1 MADMN
6 LFSGFQNAL
15 SGAGSGLISASKDV
29 ESYIQNIY
37 QNAAND
43 ISERKKLFK
52 NLVEK
57 IGIAEDKGI
66 KSILDRYEEFEKE
79 AIALS
84 SQMENRNQKKY
95 SETWQQISLI
105 QGTVQ
110 KALNKAFKDAG
121 ETTKNF
127 ITQIYQA
134 TNAQIATILNNAQ
147 NAGLPSGNIAKIN
160 KIAEKKAKEA
170 ERNQQ
175 RAFREMARALRNTT
189 GAQYEKIRDAVIN
202 GLTTGAE
209 DYVKNA
215 YKVVSDIQSKYGINS
230 KDLIQK
236 FNSAFSRITKTPSGV
251 DVVGINTKNLAG
263 SLRSRN
269 ISNVSQNLAQQRIKK
284 IYSGYSENIVKQME
298 EAFGAQQEE
307 MFDLYK
313 ELYSLIDIAQQ
324 SGREVAINYNQ
335 TLKEMQVGFYK
346 KGTNLSTGR
355 NGAIDMRKIP
365 SFKFSP
371 GRLNQGLISYNGMT
385 APNDLML
392 TFDKDQKAVV
402 TTTANLI
409 FNGVKD
415 TLQKVGDKSDEDL
428 MYFLKKS
435 VAESQ
440 RGASAEATKF
450 FEKELMDGVSQ
461 GRIMNMGGRINVV
474 PAFSKILSEMKKA
487 NIDIGTTSE
496 YYDQRV
502 FNDLFTM
509 IGALSA
515 AEGKIEKLKNRD
527 EYKYFFQNDGISKM
541 VEGIIRPLASL
552 PLAVGQGSTS
562 QINNGYIQLAANW
575 QRAAS
580 FLPGDTSKHLSQTQ
594 NYETPYGG
602 KRNKLPSPRFVTK
615 AGLELG
621 FDYEAPSEKLYNIQY
636 ITEEEL
642 LKRWNKW
649 LNLKEGKEYLSRGG
663 SKILPG
669 LHGSA
674 SIFRDDLLDDFK
686 SQRLRERRVS
696 ANQWYETQR
705 KLGLS
710 GKLDGLSEDERAKL
724 IISDIMGVDIK
735 NMRDVKFGQMGSE
748 GTPDSTKDVA
758 FSFNEIVDW
767 MGNPKGLGA
776 YTGTR
781 SAMMPVPANFIKKK
795 FGRNIHMIRLAEE
808 MGSNDFGGILVAAIE
823 NELVNNKVSAEK
835 AIEAFDKN
843 PELNGL
849 FEVGK
854 DGRLVLSGKM
864 EKTRAINLKS
874 MQKTLQDEF
883 GIRFKSG
890 LTISEPV
897 NPSHDYFY
905 QKETKYGQ
913 RELEA
918 MRRAVSSAA
927 QVSGTPEDFEE
938 FWKHEENT
946 VKSKG
951 AEKAKAL
958 REVYGQAFRASFGSD
973 ELKDDIVDITSE
985 YLSKDAKF
993 AFNEDANLG
1002 KVDAESFA
1010 NSALANIYEQ
1020 IGKSQKGFGKIK
1032 LPEGFKVTHSDGFGK
1047 EWTMREI
1054 IVPMREH
1061 ESQTSF
1067 FADTEGN
1074 LDQVGVTLS
1083 QFDIALNRVIGS
1095 IQNYN
1100 AVISDSAHTQED
1112 EAKAASRLNASL
1124 EDFYREDFKYFTS
1137 KDSQIVQDIYYNR
1150 VKGSHSFMAAGLN
1163 KAQRD
1168 SLLKSQD
1175 QNDRVLGK
1183 ILDES
1188 YLIGPEAM
1196 RKIIGNNKYD
1206 VRAQYEHMFG
1216 AGTGKKMKV
1225 DDMLDAIIEAMTVEN
1240 ISNGKF
1246 KNIGL
1251 LSKNLRFP
1259 SIQGQDV
1266 RYMRGFVTNSL
1277 RGNMETAYIGSSG
1290 AAANRTDNDRDH
1302 VNIVSIVR
1310 GMKGVKD
1317 QYKFFKSAEEVV
1329 KLHEAVSRNIRD
1341 VEAAGE
1347 KINPKDIEFFG
1358 DDLKVTS
1365 EGLNKIAAFT
1375 ALRNRGQI
1383 GLLSS
1388 QATEIRNFLSDVK
1401 FDENAGGRAAGL
1413 GQIVRYAFEKAEQDA
1428 ISYKHV
1434 IKRLS
1439 EMGEKESG
1447 KTAEQAKE
1455 EDRKAY
1461 AKELEDKIRELQKAG
1476 KNEGVTSIDGLLNF
1490 RAKLIKSYGGQ
1501 LPFPGETISKIE
1513 ELAATPGMEQRLK
1526 EGRDT
1531 RVFDADDEKII
1542 AASIAAMTDLENVVS
1557 KAWEK
1562 EGGYTKTSDYLK
1574 ELHRLG
1580 IFKDEV
1586 NGVPFIQAMTQ
1597 ATMSGGKNFEDYV
1610 RELAKKYNVNADA
1623 LLMSRDNKGAL
1634 IAKEKLATMPF
1645 EMLVEMV
1652 DDAEKTLSKNGKNI
1666 LQRALVSKYRTAGD
1680 TSQSDYSLGKFL
1692 SEKISGA
1699 NQIKDTDPETI
1710 NKLASIKA
1718 KVSLGQKGRSSV
1730 EQTLVSMASM
1740 GASDEELIT
1749 TIENIKDDKKKA
1761 KELSERLHRS
1771 AQQQVKEAK
1780 EKNDF
1785 SKVGFSNMQSDAPW
1799 QLFKASLRDP
1809 GHIYSEILPDL
1820 TSVDI
1825 GGPDKVK
1832 SASQLGSFF
1841 SGREYNATMRSAD
1854 EAFNQIL
1861 AKYTGTDF
1869 SITNLGLENYTPQD
1883 IKEFNDLRRK
1893 KIASDFGTIQHK
1905 EIEILGKLLENPPAG
1920 LEMERFLQYNSG
1932 DTFESKIRSII
1943 GSDDSLSTSLQE
1955 LADQRALA
1963 ESNLSKFG
1971 YTKEDIEKFNNA
1983 ALFST
1988 LAQTMLVKK
1997 RNYKN
2002 VAREFSLGMKR
2013 DNLTGGQ
2020 DYTAGT
2026 IDQIYYDQNNH
2037 RFVIGDSKNK
2047 SGADALSQVLQISYG
2062 ATALKELIKK
2072 YREADDSKKLDAF
2085 KKQYGINDD
2094 FSEAIQ
2100 EVIKFGNEGNIGGI
2114 ITKFSTKGGYV
2125 ESLETNP
2132 LTDKETLDLLRRR
2145 EAGDSSISDQEKR
2158 KIEDLQKFVV
2168 GIDSRIFANDPSE
2181 LNIFK
2186 YDEIIDNTYQNFIKA
2201 LEKRANL
2208 QKRLYDL
2215 EQKGE
2220 SGSAEYLSAQKEIEN
2235 LEKNALAKDDDR
2247 YTSIAPTQLAQKAA
2261 ADAEKVAKESVEAY
2275 KADSAYNEVVKGISE
2290 ERKLQGEIFKLN
2302 KQKSDLEKEDAK
2314 ANEAT
2319 IKEIKEVLKSYQ
2331 QSIDSIKA
2339 YREQLKA
2346 LYGDKW
2352 SEGAGDGSPTKLEDI
2367 KTRER
2372 LTELLGARDKKR
2384 LADAETNSATKEYIA
2399 LLNQQL
2405 QLELKIKGFQRDAA
2419 TSRGRQKELDL
2430 LAAEAYNE
2438 QLEETNK
2445 NLEKIDQSKVKNIDS
2460 INAEHELKRNSALAS
2475 LYAKK
2480 PYSNIFEYIKAD
2492 IGRAT
2497 QRIVDFGLAARVLN
2511 TARKEIQQVYQ
2522 NILKLD
2528 EAMTNLRIVT
2538 GSNTEQAKSM
2548 MNTYND
2554 LAMQLGTT
2562 TQAVAQS
2569 AAEWLRQGYSVSE
2582 ANELIK
2588 SSTYLSRL
2596 GFMDMGQSVTALTS
2610 VMKGFRIEATN
2621 SMDIVDKLTQL
2632 DAKYATTAGDIATAL
2647 SRTSAVAR
2655 EAGLSLDQ
2663 TAAALTT
2670 MIDVS
2675 QQDASSVGNAFRT
2688 ILARYGNVKAT
2699 AFTSLVGDSEDI
2711 DDANSSINDT
2721 EKVLGAIGIKIRSSA
2736 GDMRDFYEVMD
2747 ELAEVYPTLDE
2758 VSRNAVATALGGTR
2772 QRNLLSIMIQ
2782 NWSQVKESQEEAEKA
2797 EGTAARKMQAYNES
2811 VAYSINQLSAAWEGF
2826 TQKLE
2831 ASGAVKFFFN
2841 SLTAIIENLDHILQH
2856 LIPVIATFNADK
2868 IVSLVKFLSPLATTP
2883 LKAIRHPIDTVRKA
2897 KGTFYENMT
2906 QKMTAENTNA
2916 IEELTNA
2923 TKDNTAAL
2931 RGEKSKS
2938 GAGGVGKADEGAASK
2953 GPETGVVTTK
2963 QKPYQKYSSDVRSR
2977 IDSLNYHISEAEKQ
2991 GNVSAVEKLK
3001 KIKSEEL
3008 RKIEGNKSEIISAYR
3023 KDTRDATELAQK
3035 QIDEIDK
3042 RTQDS
3047 KANALMRKE
3056 IAENAR
3062 KNGQVQSKLKEKNRR
3077 ATASQI
3083 RAAEVE
3089 DSGEQQ
3095 KKQILKERNDRLKE
3109 IKKRTK
3115 KDLREENKRLKQQE
3129 KEYNRT
3135 NSIRRVK
3142 TKTDVKELTP
3152 EELATLEAQKQA
3164 ERKARI
3170 NTGLVSG
3177 LGAGAVRF
3185 ANKGSSFLDEA
3196 MGVSGVEVDTG
3207 EALAMGVAQGA
3218 LTGVATAFMG
3228 PAGAV
3233 LASILG
3239 DVLSSLWKK
3248 FAHADEIDRKE
3259 RVEDAKKQLEA
3270 IKEIENSVTGLI
3282 DLNKKDQSLWESD
3295 DWKQFNEQVETINEA
3310 LEKSELGDKI
3320 INLGNSTQT
3329 LSEYFKEAART
3340 GNREMLARVEA
3351 ERIRFEAEQTYAAG
3365 EQDRYD
3371 LQKEINE
3378 NQKKL
3383 AKLDSDEIS
3392 KQNEL
3397 NAAIKA
3403 ARAEIE
3409 SYSEALNKGY
3419 MQASFYSSG
3428 VGTMESYDIG
3438 NATLDRVI
3446 MQVAREWA
3454 KNSPD
3459 IFAGNQLTSDA
3470 RSDIISYLREQ
3481 PGYASLFKN
3490 DTKNVGDMLTARDA
3504 VGNLREEI
3512 SMSQKQLKEFANSK
3526 DLLKIGKRFELI
3538 GDEIKDINE
3547 LSEAEKSAVYKLI
3560 DKINLVDED
3569 GITTIAHA
3577 MNMTVQEFEEANAD
3591 GAFNWLTTDVA
3602 IGGIDKLNEKMQTFN
3617 DLLSAASEGSL
3628 LTSEN
3633 LNKIANQFPT
3643 LLRGVENGK
3652 YTTDLSSD
3660 NILDNII
3667 RMMTNEDSLRKI
3679 YSGLFSGSVAKDS
3692 EIWNNFMTLGKGS
3705 EIASDI
3711 DLSEDIKNRVK
3722 TAGSYSDIVDI
3733 FSQPAMKKYNDAF
3746 KEYVTSMYPITDLL
3760 DTQAKILEEYGKYT
3774 LETEISNLES
3784 VRDSLDDVNKQR
3796 EKELELIKA
3805 KEALENA
3812 SKEKKR
3818 IYRAGVGFVYTTD
3831 QEAVK
3836 SAQEK
3841 VDELERQRD
3850 KDNIQYQIDSLQ
3862 QQKEILENIENNKQ
3876 LESLVDTA
3884 ERILGSDGSNNGI
3897 AGIITAVN
3905 SITSDEFINK
3915 IKEQV
3920 KTGITESTQKTNDE
3934 SKESAYKS
3942 YKEAQSS
3949 LEDFHKEEYVTP
3961 EGEKTGYTKGDILN
3975 NPRSPYYSSVY
3986 DEYKSKI
3993 DSVNKYAENYNK
4005 YVQDNSEKISKEKVD
4020 ESKQK
4025 FGFFAPASGLK
4036 GVMGAKSGNVFVFG
4050 ISPSVNPNW
4059 ASNDQYTAGNSS
4071 NIYISKQTDDGGF
4084 GGFEQS
4090 PWKGTA
4096 EEAINKVKGPALIV
4110 NNKGGK
4116 DYLIYKDVNGEIHN
4130 TVVRLNNGDE
4140 SLDGELSYDA
4150 FFDGKVFSGSNGL
4163 KALRQMADNYSPFAS
4178 GTLSAPGGRSL
4189 INENGLESIITPS
4202 GTITSLPAKSGIV
4215 PADLTRNLWAL
4226 GEVAPNLI
4234 ARLGGNNL
4242 QTNNSNSSTD
4252 NSINIQNLDAT
4263 FNTQSDFDGR
4273 RFLTDLR
4280 NQVILT
4286 ANNH

>member
-6 LFSGFQNAL
+6 LFGGFQTAL

-37 QNAAND
+37 QDTADD
-43 ISERKKLFK
+43 ISDRKKLFK

-66 KSILDRYEEFEKE
+66 KNILDRYEEFEKE

-84 SQMENRNQKKY
+84 SKEENRNQKKY
-95 SETWQQISLI
+95 SETLQQISLI

-110 KALNKAFKDAG
+110 KALNQAFKSAN
-121 ETTKNF
+121 ETTRSL
-127 ITQIYQA
+127 IDQIHRSSSFQVEDLLKQA
-134 TNAQIATILNNAQ
+134 KTFGVSDANLK
-147 NAGLPSGNIAKIN
+147 KIEE
-160 KIAEKKAKEA
+160 AARKEA

-202 GLTTGAE
+202 GLTMGAE

-251 DVVGINTKNLAG
+251 DVVGINTKNLVG

-269 ISNVSQNLAQQRIKK
+269 ISNVSQTLAQQRIKK

-313 ELYSLIDIAQQ
+313 QLYSLIDIAQQ

-335 TLKEMQVGFYK
+335 TLKEMQIGFYK

-355 NGAIDMRKIP
+355 NGVIDMRKIP

-392 TFDKDQKAVV
+392 TFDKNQKAVV

-487 NIDIGTTSE
+487 NINIGTTPE

-615 AGLELG
+615 AGVDLG
-621 FDYEAPSEKLYNIQY
+621 FDYDAPSEKLYNIQY

-642 LKRWNKW
+642 LAKWDKW
-649 LNLKEGKEYLSRGG
+649 LDSKEGKKYLSRGG

-696 ANQWYETQR
+696 ANQWYEIQR

-781 SAMMPVPANFIKKK
+781 SAMMPVPKNFIGKM

-823 NELVNNKVSAEK
+823 HELVNNKVSAKE
-835 AIEAFDKN
+835 AVEAFNEN

-849 FEVGK
+849 FEVGN

-874 MQKTLQDEF
+874 MQKTLQDKF

-973 ELKDDIVDITSE
+973 ELKDDIVDITGE

-1061 ESQTSF
+1061 GSQMSF
-1067 FADTEGN
+1067 FTDTEGN
-1074 LDQVGVTLS
+1074 LDQIGVTLS

-1100 AVISDSAHTQED
+1100 AVIGDSAHTQED
-1112 EAKAASRLNASL
+1112 EEKAASRLNASL

-1175 QNDRVLGK
+1175 QNDRELGK

-1216 AGTGKKMKV
+1216 TGTGKKMKV

-1240 ISNGKF
+1240 TSNGKF

-1302 VNIVSIVR
+1302 VNIVSVAR

-1317 QYKFFKSAEEVV
+1317 QDKFFDSAENVV

-1347 KINPKDIEFFG
+1347 KIKPEDIEFFG
-1358 DDLKVTS
+1358 DNLNVTS

-1476 KNEGVTSIDGLLNF
+1476 KNEGVTSIDDLLNF
-1490 RAKLIKSYGGQ
+1490 RAKLIESHGGQ
-1501 LPFPGETISKIE
+1501 LPFPSEIISKME

-1531 RVFDADDEKII
+1531 RVFDTNDEKII
-1542 AASIAAMTDLENVVS
+1542 GASIAAMTDLENVVS
-1557 KAWEK
+1557 KAWKK

-1597 ATMSGGKNFEDYV
+1597 AIMSGGQNFEDYV
-1610 RELAKKYNVNADA
+1610 RELAKEYNVNADA
-1623 LLMSRDNKGAL
+1623 LLMSRDNNGVLKTT
-1634 IAKEKLATMPF
+1634 EKLATMPF
-1645 EMLVEMV
+1645 EMLVKMV
-1652 DDAEKTLSKNGKNI
+1652 DDAEETLSKNGKNI

-1699 NQIKDTDPETI
+1699 NQIKDTDPETL
-1710 NKLASIKA
+1710 NKLAHIKA
-1718 KVSLGQKGRSSV
+1718 KVPLKQKGRGIV
-1730 EQTLVSMASM
+1730 EQALVSMASM

-1761 KELSERLHRS
+1761 KELSERLRRA

-1809 GHIYSEILPDL
+1809 GHIYSEILSDL

-1832 SASQLGSFF
+1832 SASQLGGFF

-1854 EAFNQIL
+1854 DAFNQIF

-1869 SITNLGLENYTPQD
+1869 SIKDLDLDNYTPQD

-1920 LEMERFLQYNSG
+1920 LKMERFLQYNSG

-1943 GSDDSLSTSLQE
+1943 GSDSSFSESLQE
-1955 LADQRALA
+1955 LEDQKALA

-1971 YTKEDIEKFNNA
+1971 YTKEDIERFNNA

-1997 RNYKN
+1997 KNYKN

-2026 IDQIYYDQNNH
+2026 IDQIYYDEKNH

-2062 ATALKELIKK
+2062 ATTLKELIKK
-2072 YREADDSKKLDAF
+2072 YREADSSKKLDAF
-2085 KKQYGINDD
+2085 KKQYGINDS
-2094 FSEAIQ
+2094 FAEAIQ
-2100 EVIKFGNEGNIGGI
+2100 DVINFGNEGNIGGI

-2145 EAGDSSISDQEKR
+2145 EAGDSSMTDQERR

-2186 YDEIIDNTYQNFIKA
+2186 YDEIIDNAYQNFIKA

-2235 LEKNALAKDDDR
+2235 LEKNVLAKDDDR
-2247 YTSIAPTQLAQKAA
+2247 YTSIAPTQLAQTAA
-2261 ADAEKVAKESVEAY
+2261 ADAERVAKESVESY
-2275 KADSAYNEVVKGISE
+2275 KANSAYNEVIKGISE
-2290 ERKLQGEIFKLN
+2290 ERKLQSEVFKLN
-2302 KQKSDLEKEDAK
+2302 KQKNALEKEDAK

-2319 IKEIKEVLKSYQ
+2319 IKEIEEVLKSYQ

-2352 SEGAGDGSPTKLEDI
+2352 GEGAEDGKQTKLKDI
-2367 KTRER
+2367 ETREK
-2372 LTELLGARDKKR
+2372 LTGLLGARDEKR

-2438 QLEETNK
+2438 QLKETNK
-2445 NLEKIDQSKVKNIDS
+2445 NLEKIDKSKVKNIDS
-2460 INAEHELKRNSALAS
+2460 INAENELKRNSAFAS

-2480 PYSNIFEYIKAD
+2480 PYSNIFEYIKSD
-2492 IGRAT
+2492 ISRAT
-2497 QRIVDFGLAARVLN
+2497 QRIVDFGLAAKVLN

-2528 EAMTNLRIVT
+2528 EAMTNLRIIT

-2569 AAEWLRQGYSVSE
+2569 AAEWLRQGYSVSK

-2596 GFMDMGQSVTALTS
+2596 GFMDMNQSVTALTS
-2610 VMKGFRIEATN
+2610 VMKGFRIEATD

-2655 EAGLSLDQ
+2655 EAGLNLDQ

-2699 AFTSLVGDSEDI
+2699 AFTSLVGDS
-2711 DDANSSINDT
+2711 DDVDDTNKSINDT

-2758 VSRNAVATALGGTR
+2758 VTRNAISTALGGTR

-2797 EGTAARKMQAYNES
+2797 QGTAARKMQAYNES
-2811 VAYSINQLSAAWEGF
+2811 VAHSINQLSAAWEGF

-2831 ASGAVKFFFN
+2831 ASGAVKTFFTG
-2841 SLTAIIENLDHILQH
+2841 LTAIIENLDHILQY
-2856 LIPVIATFNADK
+2856 LIPIIATFNADK
-2868 IVSLVKFLSPLATTP
+2868 IVSLAKFLSPLVTTP
-2883 LKAIRHPIDTVRKA
+2883 LKTIKHPIDTVRKS
-2897 KGTFYENMT
+2897 KGAFYENMT

-2931 RGEKSKS
+2931 RGGKSKS
-2938 GAGGVGKADEGAASK
+2938 GAGGVGKADEGATPK
-2953 GPETGVVTTK
+2953 GPQTDVVTTK
-2963 QKPYQKYSSDVRSR
+2963 QKPYQKYTSDVRSR

-3008 RKIEGNKSEIISAYR
+3008 RKIEGSKPEIISAYR
-3023 KDTRDATELAQK
+3023 KDTRDATELAKK
-3035 QIDEIDK
+3035 QINEIDK

-3056 IAENAR
+3056 IAENAH
-3062 KNGQVQSKLKEKNRR
+3062 KNGQVQSKLKEKDRR
-3077 ATASQI
+3077 AEASQI
-3083 RAAEVE
+3083 HAAEME
-3089 DSGEQQ
+3089 ASGEQQ
-3095 KKQILKERNDRLKE
+3095 KEQILKERNDRLKE

-3129 KEYNRT
+3129 KEYNRA
-3135 NSIRRVK
+3135 NSTGRAK
-3142 TKTDVKELTP
+3142 TRTDAKELTP
-3152 EELATLEAQKQA
+3152 EERANLEAQKKL
-3164 ERKARI
+3164 ERSARLK
-3170 NTGLVSG
+3170 TGVVSG
-3177 LGAGAVRF
+3177 IGAGAVRF

-3233 LASILG
+3233 LASIFG
-3239 DVLSSLWKK
+3239 DILSSLWKK
-3248 FAHADEIDRKE
+3248 IAHADEIDRKQ

-3270 IKEIENSVTGLI
+3270 IKGIESSVTGLI
-3282 DLNKKDQSLWESD
+3282 DLNKKNQALWDSD
-3295 DWKQFNEQVETINEA
+3295 EWKQFNEQVETINEA
-3310 LEKSELGDKI
+3310 LEKSELGDRI

-3329 LSEYFKEAART
+3329 LSEYFEEAART
-3340 GNREMLARVEA
+3340 GNKDMLSRVEA
-3351 ERIRFEAEQTYAAG
+3351 ERIRFEAEKTYAAG
-3365 EQDRYD
+3365 EQDRYT

-3383 AKLDSDEIS
+3383 AKLDNDEIS
-3392 KQNEL
+3392 KRKEL
-3397 NAAIKA
+3397 NVAIKA
-3403 ARAEIE
+3403 ARSEIKD
-3409 SYSEALNKGY
+3409 YSEALKRGY

-3446 MQVAREWA
+3446 MQIAREWA
-3454 KNSPD
+3454 KDSPD

-3470 RSDIISYLREQ
+3470 RSEIISYLREQ
-3481 PGYASLFKN
+3481 PGYSSLFKN

-3504 VGNLREEI
+3504 VDDLRK
-3512 SMSQKQLKEFANSK
+3512 SLNMSQKQLKEFANSK
-3526 DLLKIGKRFELI
+3526 DLLKIGKSFGL
-3538 GDEIKDINE
+3538 IKDDIIDINQ
-3547 LSEAEKSAVYKLI
+3547 LSEADKSAVYKLI

-3577 MNMTVQEFEEANAD
+3577 MNMTVEEFERANAD
-3591 GAFNWLTTDVA
+3591 GAFNWLTADVA

-3643 LLRGVENGK
+3643 LLRGVDEAGK
-3652 YTTDLSSD
+3652 YTKDLSSD

-3667 RMMTNEDSLRKI
+3667 RMMTDEDSLREI

-3705 EIASDI
+3705 EIANSN
-3711 DLSEDIKNRVK
+3711 LSEEIKERIK
-3722 TAGSYSDIVDI
+3722 KAGSYSDIVDI
-3733 FSQPAMKKYNDAF
+3733 FAMDEMKEYNDAF

-3818 IYRAGVGFVYTTD
+3818 IYRAGVGLVYTTD

-3905 SITSDEFINK
+3905 SITSDEFMNK

-3949 LEDFHKEEYVTP
+3949 LEDFRKEEYVTP
-3961 EGEKTGYTKGDILN
+3961 EGEKTGYAKGDILN

-4005 YVQDNSEKISKEKVD
+4005 YVQDNSEKISKEKAD

-4036 GVMGAKSGNVFVFG
+4036 RVMGAKSGNVFVFG

-4150 FFDGKVFSGSNGL
+4150 FFNGKVFSGSNGL
-4163 KALRQMADNYSPFAS
+4163 KALRKMADNYNPFAS

-4234 ARLGGNNL
+4234 ARLGGNSL

-4273 RFLTDLR
+4273 RFLIDLR

>member
-1 MADMN
+1 MANMN
-6 LFSGFQNAL
+6 LFEEFKSVL
-15 SGAGSGLISASKDV
+15 SGAESGLISASKDV
-29 ESYIQNIY
+29 EEYVQKIY
-37 QNAAND
+37 KDAASD
-43 ISERKKLFK
+43 ISKRKELFID
-52 NLVEK
+52 LVKK
-57 IGIAEDKGI
+57 IGIAEKDGIQNILKEYEKFEKDIESTITKGI
-66 KSILDRYEEFEKE
+66 LSGDSENINYKGQNYTS
-79 AIALS
+79 AISKL
-84 SQMENRNQKKY
+84 
-95 SETWQQISLI
+95 
-105 QGTVQ
+105 QGTMQ
-110 KALNKAFKDAG
+110 RALNKAFKDAG
-121 ETTKNF
+121 ESTKNF
-127 ITQIYQA
+127 INQIYQA
-134 TNAQIATILNNAQ
+134 TNTQIATILNNAQ

-202 GLTTGAE
+202 GLTAGAE

-313 ELYSLIDIAQQ
+313 QLYSLIDIAQQ

-392 TFDKDQKAVV
+392 TFDKDQKAIV

-487 NIDIGTTSE
+487 NIDIGTTPE

-527 EYKYFFQNDGISKM
+527 EYKYFFQNDGILKM

-602 KRNKLPSPRFVTK
+602 KRNRLPSPRFVTK

-642 LKRWNKW
+642 LKKWDKW
-649 LNLKEGKEYLSRGG
+649 LRSKEGKEYLSRGG

-748 GTPDSTKDVA
+748 GTPGSTKDVA

-795 FGRNIHMIRLAEE
+795 FGRNVHMIRLAEE

-823 NELVNNKVSAEK
+823 HELVNNKVSAER

-843 PELNGL
+843 PELKGL
-849 FEVGK
+849 FEVGN

-927 QVSGTPEDFEE
+927 QASGTPEDFEE

-1067 FADTEGN
+1067 FTDTEGN

-1100 AVISDSAHTQED
+1100 SVISDSAHTQED

-1175 QNDRVLGK
+1175 ANDKVLGK

-1216 AGTGKKMKV
+1216 PGTGKKMKV

-1246 KNIGL
+1246 KNVGL

-1277 RGNMETAYIGSSG
+1277 RGNMETAYIGSSS

-1302 VNIVSIVR
+1302 VNIVSIAR

-1317 QYKFFKSAEEVV
+1317 QGKFFKSAEEVV

-1347 KINPKDIEFFG
+1347 KINPEDIEFFG

-1388 QATEIRNFLSDVK
+1388 QATEVRNFLSDVK

-1461 AKELEDKIRELQKAG
+1461 VKELEDKIRELQKAG
-1476 KNEGVTSIDGLLNF
+1476 KNEGVTSIDDLLNF
-1490 RAKLIKSYGGQ
+1490 RSKLIASHGGQ
-1501 LPFPGETISKIE
+1501 LPFPSEIISKME

-1531 RVFDADDEKII
+1531 RVFDAGDEKII

-1597 ATMSGGKNFEDYV
+1597 ATMSGGQNFEDYV
-1610 RELAKKYNVNADA
+1610 RELAKEYNVNADA
-1623 LLMSRDNKGAL
+1623 LLMSRDNNGVLKTT
-1634 IAKEKLATMPF
+1634 EKLAAMPF
-1645 EMLVEMV
+1645 EMLVKMV
-1652 DDAEKTLSKNGKNI
+1652 DDAEETLSKNGKNI

-1692 SEKISGA
+1692 SEKIPGA

-1710 NKLASIKA
+1710 NKIARIKA
-1718 KVSLGQKGRSSV
+1718 KVSLGQKGRGSV
-1730 EQTLVSMASM
+1730 EQVLVSMASM

-1749 TIENIKDDKKKA
+1749 AIENIKEDKKKA
-1761 KELSERLHRS
+1761 KELSERVHRS

-1832 SASQLGSFF
+1832 SASQLGGFF

-1920 LEMERFLQYNSG
+1920 LKMDRFLQYNSG

-1943 GSDDSLSTSLQE
+1943 GSDNSFSESLQE

-2026 IDQIYYDQNNH
+2026 IDQIYYDQDNH

-2072 YREADDSKKLDAF
+2072 YREADASKKLDVF

-2094 FSEAIQ
+2094 FAKAIQ
-2100 EVIKFGNEGNIGGI
+2100 DVIDFGNEGNIGGI

-2145 EAGDSSISDQEKR
+2145 EAGDSSMTDQERR

-2168 GIDSRIFANDPSE
+2168 GIDSRIFANNPSE

-2186 YDEIIDNTYQNFIKA
+2186 YDEIINNTYENFIKA

-2275 KADSAYNEVVKGISE
+2275 KADYAYNEVVKGISE
-2290 ERKLQGEIFKLN
+2290 ERKLQSEIFKLN
-2302 KQKSDLEKEDAK
+2302 KQKSDLKKEDAK

-2319 IKEIKEVLKSYQ
+2319 IKEIEEVLKSYQ
-2331 QSIDSIKA
+2331 QSIGAIKA
-2339 YREQLKA
+2339 YREKLKGE
-2346 LYGDKW
+2346 YGDKW
-2352 SEGAGDGSPTKLEDI
+2352 NKGAGDGSPTKLEDI

-2384 LADAETNSATKEYIA
+2384 LADAEINSATKEYIA

-2445 NLEKIDQSKVKNIDS
+2445 NLEKINKSKVKNIDS

-2492 IGRAT
+2492 ISRAT
-2497 QRIVDFGLAARVLN
+2497 RRIVDFGLAAKVLN

-2538 GSNTEQAKSM
+2538 GSNIEQAKGM

-2596 GFMDMGQSVTALTS
+2596 GFMDMGQSVAALTS
-2610 VMKGFRIEATN
+2610 VMKGFRIEATD

-2655 EAGLSLDQ
+2655 EAGLDLDQ

-2699 AFTSLVGDSEDI
+2699 AFTSLVGDS
-2711 DDANSSINDT
+2711 DDVDDTNKAINDT
-2721 EKVLGAIGIKIRSSA
+2721 EKVLGAIGIKIRSSSS
-2736 GDMRDFYEVMD
+2736 DMRDFDDVMD
-2747 ELAEVYPTLDE
+2747 ELADKWVTLTDVE
-2758 VSRNAVATALGGTR
+2758 K
-2772 QRNLLSIMIQ
+2772 NLKQSSIMEQ
-2782 NWSQVKESQEEAEKA
+2782 
-2797 EGTAARKMQAYNES
+2797 
-2811 VAYSINQLSAAWEGF
+2811 SI
-2826 TQKLE
+2826 
-2831 ASGAVKFFFN
+2831 
-2841 SLTAIIENLDHILQH
+2841 
-2856 LIPVIATFNADK
+2856 IAN
-2868 IVSLVKFLSPLATTP
+2868 PL
-2883 LKAIRHPIDTVRKA
+2883 
-2897 KGTFYENMT
+2897 NCW
-2906 QKMTAENTNA
+2906 N
-2916 IEELTNA
+2916 
-2923 TKDNTAAL
+2923 AL
-2931 RGEKSKS
+2931 R
-2938 GAGGVGKADEGAASK
+2938 
-2953 GPETGVVTTK
+2953 
-2963 QKPYQKYSSDVRSR
+2963 
-2977 IDSLNYHISEAEKQ
+2977 
-2991 GNVSAVEKLK
+2991 AV
-3001 KIKSEEL
+3001 
-3008 RKIEGNKSEIISAYR
+3008 
-3023 KDTRDATELAQK
+3023 
-3035 QIDEIDK
+3035 
-3042 RTQDS
+3042 
-3047 KANALMRKE
+3047 
-3056 IAENAR
+3056 
-3062 KNGQVQSKLKEKNRR
+3062 
-3077 ATASQI
+3077 
-3083 RAAEVE
+3083 
-3089 DSGEQQ
+3089 
-3095 KKQILKERNDRLKE
+3095 
-3109 IKKRTK
+3109 
-3115 KDLREENKRLKQQE
+3115 
-3129 KEYNRT
+3129 
-3135 NSIRRVK
+3135 
-3142 TKTDVKELTP
+3142 
-3152 EELATLEAQKQA
+3152 
-3164 ERKARI
+3164 
-3170 NTGLVSG
+3170 
-3177 LGAGAVRF
+3177 
-3185 ANKGSSFLDEA
+3185 
-3196 MGVSGVEVDTG
+3196 
-3207 EALAMGVAQGA
+3207 
-3218 LTGVATAFMG
+3218 
-3228 PAGAV
+3228 
-3233 LASILG
+3233 
-3239 DVLSSLWKK
+3239 
-3248 FAHADEIDRKE
+3248 
-3259 RVEDAKKQLEA
+3259 
-3270 IKEIENSVTGLI
+3270 
-3282 DLNKKDQSLWESD
+3282 
-3295 DWKQFNEQVETINEA
+3295 
-3310 LEKSELGDKI
+3310 
-3320 INLGNSTQT
+3320 
-3329 LSEYFKEAART
+3329 
-3340 GNREMLARVEA
+3340 
-3351 ERIRFEAEQTYAAG
+3351 
-3365 EQDRYD
+3365 
-3371 LQKEINE
+3371 
-3378 NQKKL
+3378 
-3383 AKLDSDEIS
+3383 
-3392 KQNEL
+3392 
-3397 NAAIKA
+3397 
-3403 ARAEIE
+3403 
-3409 SYSEALNKGY
+3409 
-3419 MQASFYSSG
+3419 
-3428 VGTMESYDIG
+3428 
-3438 NATLDRVI
+3438 
-3446 MQVAREWA
+3446 
-3454 KNSPD
+3454 
-3459 IFAGNQLTSDA
+3459 
-3470 RSDIISYLREQ
+3470 
-3481 PGYASLFKN
+3481 
-3490 DTKNVGDMLTARDA
+3490 
-3504 VGNLREEI
+3504 
-3512 SMSQKQLKEFANSK
+3512 
-3526 DLLKIGKRFELI
+3526 
-3538 GDEIKDINE
+3538 
-3547 LSEAEKSAVYKLI
+3547 
-3560 DKINLVDED
+3560 
-3569 GITTIAHA
+3569 
-3577 MNMTVQEFEEANAD
+3577 
-3591 GAFNWLTTDVA
+3591 
-3602 IGGIDKLNEKMQTFN
+3602 
-3617 DLLSAASEGSL
+3617 
-3628 LTSEN
+3628 
-3633 LNKIANQFPT
+3633 
-3643 LLRGVENGK
+3643 
-3652 YTTDLSSD
+3652 
-3660 NILDNII
+3660 
-3667 RMMTNEDSLRKI
+3667 
-3679 YSGLFSGSVAKDS
+3679 
-3692 EIWNNFMTLGKGS
+3692 
-3705 EIASDI
+3705 
-3711 DLSEDIKNRVK
+3711 
-3722 TAGSYSDIVDI
+3722 
-3733 FSQPAMKKYNDAF
+3733 
-3746 KEYVTSMYPITDLL
+3746 
-3760 DTQAKILEEYGKYT
+3760 
-3774 LETEISNLES
+3774 
-3784 VRDSLDDVNKQR
+3784 
-3796 EKELELIKA
+3796 
-3805 KEALENA
+3805 
-3812 SKEKKR
+3812 
-3818 IYRAGVGFVYTTD
+3818 
-3831 QEAVK
+3831 
-3836 SAQEK
+3836 
-3841 VDELERQRD
+3841 
-3850 KDNIQYQIDSLQ
+3850 
-3862 QQKEILENIENNKQ
+3862 
-3876 LESLVDTA
+3876 
-3884 ERILGSDGSNNGI
+3884 
-3897 AGIITAVN
+3897 
-3905 SITSDEFINK
+3905 
-3915 IKEQV
+3915 
-3920 KTGITESTQKTNDE
+3920 
-3934 SKESAYKS
+3934 
-3942 YKEAQSS
+3942 
-3949 LEDFHKEEYVTP
+3949 
-3961 EGEKTGYTKGDILN
+3961 
-3975 NPRSPYYSSVY
+3975 
-3986 DEYKSKI
+3986 
-3993 DSVNKYAENYNK
+3993 
-4005 YVQDNSEKISKEKVD
+4005 
-4020 ESKQK
+4020 
-4025 FGFFAPASGLK
+4025 
-4036 GVMGAKSGNVFVFG
+4036 
-4050 ISPSVNPNW
+4050 
-4059 ASNDQYTAGNSS
+4059 
-4071 NIYISKQTDDGGF
+4071 
-4084 GGFEQS
+4084 
-4090 PWKGTA
+4090 
-4096 EEAINKVKGPALIV
+4096 
-4110 NNKGGK
+4110 
-4116 DYLIYKDVNGEIHN
+4116 
-4130 TVVRLNNGDE
+4130 
-4140 SLDGELSYDA
+4140 
-4150 FFDGKVFSGSNGL
+4150 
-4163 KALRQMADNYSPFAS
+4163 
-4178 GTLSAPGGRSL
+4178 
-4189 INENGLESIITPS
+4189 
-4202 GTITSLPAKSGIV
+4202 
-4215 PADLTRNLWAL
+4215 
-4226 GEVAPNLI
+4226 
-4234 ARLGGNNL
+4234 
-4242 QTNNSNSSTD
+4242 
-4252 NSINIQNLDAT
+4252 
-4263 FNTQSDFDGR
+4263 
-4273 RFLTDLR
+4273 
-4280 NQVILT
+4280 
-4286 ANNH
+4286 

>member
-1 MADMN
+1 MANMN
-6 LFSGFQNAL
+6 LFEEFKSVL
-15 SGAGSGLISASKDV
+15 SGAESGLISASKDV
-29 ESYIQNIY
+29 EEYVQKIY
-37 QNAAND
+37 KDAALD
-43 ISERKKLFK
+43 ISKRKELFID
-52 NLVEK
+52 LVKK
-57 IGIAEDKGI
+57 IGIAEKDGIQNILKEYEKFEKDIESTITKGI
-66 KSILDRYEEFEKE
+66 LSGDSENINYKGQNYTN
-79 AIALS
+79 AISKL
-84 SQMENRNQKKY
+84 
-95 SETWQQISLI
+95 
-105 QGTVQ
+105 QGTMQ
-110 KALNKAFKDAG
+110 RALNKAFKDAG
-121 ETTKNF
+121 ESTKNF
-127 ITQIYQA
+127 INQIYQA
-134 TNAQIATILNNAQ
+134 TNTQIATILNNAQ

-392 TFDKDQKAVV
+392 TFDKNQKAVV

-487 NIDIGTTSE
+487 NIDIGTTPE

-527 EYKYFFQNDGISKM
+527 KYKYFFQNDGISKM

-663 SKILPG
+663 SRILPG

-823 NELVNNKVSAEK
+823 HELVNNKVSAKE
-835 AIEAFDKN
+835 AVEAFNEN
-843 PELNGL
+843 PELDGL
-849 FEVGK
+849 FEVGN

-874 MQKTLQDEF
+874 MQKTLQDKF

-927 QVSGTPEDFEE
+927 QASSTPEDFEE

-973 ELKDDIVDITSE
+973 ELKDNIVDITSE
-985 YLSKDAKF
+985 YLSKDVKF

-1067 FADTEGN
+1067 FTDTEGN

-1100 AVISDSAHTQED
+1100 SVISDSAHTQED

-1175 QNDRVLGK
+1175 ANDQVLGK

-1246 KNIGL
+1246 KNVGL

-1302 VNIVSIVR
+1302 VNIVSIAR

-1317 QYKFFKSAEEVV
+1317 QDKFFKSAEEVV

-1476 KNEGVTSIDGLLNF
+1476 KNEGVASIDDLLNF
-1490 RAKLIKSYGGQ
+1490 RAKLIKSHGGQ
-1501 LPFPGETISKIE
+1501 LPFPGEIISEME

-1531 RVFDADDEKII
+1531 RVFDANDEKII

-1557 KAWEK
+1557 KAWKK

-1580 IFKDEV
+1580 IFKDDV

-1597 ATMSGGKNFEDYV
+1597 ATMSGGQNFEDYV
-1610 RELAKKYNVNADA
+1610 RELAKEYDVNADA
-1623 LLMSRDNKGAL
+1623 LLMSRDNNGVLKTT
-1634 IAKEKLATMPF
+1634 EKLATMPF
-1645 EMLVEMV
+1645 KMLVKMV
-1652 DDAEKTLSKNGKNI
+1652 DDAEETLSKNGKNI

-1692 SEKISGA
+1692 SEKIPGA

-1710 NKLASIKA
+1710 NKLARIKA
-1718 KVSLGQKGRSSV
+1718 KVSLGQKGRGSV
-1730 EQTLVSMASM
+1730 EQVLVSMASM

-1749 TIENIKDDKKKA
+1749 AIENIKDDKKKA
-1761 KELSERLHRS
+1761 KELSERLHKS

-1799 QLFKASLRDP
+1799 HLFKASLRDP

-1832 SASQLGSFF
+1832 SASQLGGFF

-1920 LEMERFLQYNSG
+1920 LEMDRFLQYNSG

-1943 GSDDSLSTSLQE
+1943 GSDNSFSESLQE

-1971 YTKEDIEKFNNA
+1971 YTKKDIEKFNNA

-2026 IDQIYYDQNNH
+2026 IDQIYYDQDNH

-2072 YREADDSKKLDAF
+2072 YREADDSKKLDEF
-2085 KKQYGINDD
+2085 KKQYGINDS
-2094 FSEAIQ
+2094 FAEAIQ
-2100 EVIKFGNEGNIGGI
+2100 DVINFGNEGNIGGI

-2145 EAGDSSISDQEKR
+2145 EAGDSSMTDQERR

-2181 LNIFK
+2181 LSIFK

-2247 YTSIAPTQLAQKAA
+2247 YTSIAPTQLAQKKA

-2275 KADSAYNEVVKGISE
+2275 QSEYSYNEVIKGISE
-2290 ERKLQGEIFKLN
+2290 ERKLQSEIFKLN
-2302 KQKSDLEKEDAK
+2302 KQKSALKKEDAK
-2314 ANEAT
+2314 ENEAT
-2319 IKEIKEVLKSYQ
+2319 IKEIEEVIKSYQ
-2331 QSIDSIKA
+2331 QSIDAIKA
-2339 YREQLKA
+2339 YREKLKKD
-2346 LYGDKW
+2346 YGDKW
-2352 SEGAGDGSPTKLEDI
+2352 NEDAGDGKPTKFEDI
-2367 KTRER
+2367 KTREK
-2372 LTELLGARDKKR
+2372 LTELLGERDKKR
-2384 LADAETNSATKEYIA
+2384 LADAEINSATREYIA

-2445 NLEKIDQSKVKNIDS
+2445 NLKKIDQSKVKNIDS

-2522 NILKLD
+2522 NILKLN

-2655 EAGLSLDQ
+2655 EAGLDLDQ

-2711 DDANSSINDT
+2711 DDANKSINDT
-2721 EKVLGAIGIKIRSSA
+2721 EKVLGAIGIKIRSSSS
-2736 GDMRDFYEVMD
+2736 DMRDFDDVMD
-2747 ELAEVYPTLDE
+2747 ELADKWVTLTDVE
-2758 VSRNAVATALGGTR
+2758 KNAVSTALAGKFMPVCGLKYT
-2772 QRNLLSIMIQ
+2772 QR
-2782 NWSQVKESQEEAEKA
+2782 
-2797 EGTAARKMQAYNES
+2797 T
-2811 VAYSINQLSAAWEGF
+2811 
-2826 TQKLE
+2826 
-2831 ASGAVKFFFN
+2831 
-2841 SLTAIIENLDHILQH
+2841 H
-2856 LIPVIATFNADK
+2856 LIAGKTLEPF
-2868 IVSLVKFLSPLATTP
+2868 TT
-2883 LKAIRHPIDTVRKA
+2883 I
-2897 KGTFYENMT
+2897 
-2906 QKMTAENTNA
+2906 
-2916 IEELTNA
+2916 
-2923 TKDNTAAL
+2923 
-2931 RGEKSKS
+2931 
-2938 GAGGVGKADEGAASK
+2938 
-2953 GPETGVVTTK
+2953 
-2963 QKPYQKYSSDVRSR
+2963 
-2977 IDSLNYHISEAEKQ
+2977 
-2991 GNVSAVEKLK
+2991 
-3001 KIKSEEL
+3001 
-3008 RKIEGNKSEIISAYR
+3008 
-3023 KDTRDATELAQK
+3023 
-3035 QIDEIDK
+3035 
-3042 RTQDS
+3042 
-3047 KANALMRKE
+3047 
-3056 IAENAR
+3056 
-3062 KNGQVQSKLKEKNRR
+3062 
-3077 ATASQI
+3077 
-3083 RAAEVE
+3083 
-3089 DSGEQQ
+3089 
-3095 KKQILKERNDRLKE
+3095 
-3109 IKKRTK
+3109 IKK
-3115 KDLREENKRLKQQE
+3115 
-3129 KEYNRT
+3129 
-3135 NSIRRVK
+3135 
-3142 TKTDVKELTP
+3142 
-3152 EELATLEAQKQA
+3152 
-3164 ERKARI
+3164 
-3170 NTGLVSG
+3170 
-3177 LGAGAVRF
+3177 
-3185 ANKGSSFLDEA
+3185 LD
-3196 MGVSGVEVDTG
+3196 
-3207 EALAMGVAQGA
+3207 
-3218 LTGVATAFMG
+3218 
-3228 PAGAV
+3228 
-3233 LASILG
+3233 
-3239 DVLSSLWKK
+3239 
-3248 FAHADEIDRKE
+3248 
-3259 RVEDAKKQLEA
+3259 
-3270 IKEIENSVTGLI
+3270 
-3282 DLNKKDQSLWESD
+3282 
-3295 DWKQFNEQVETINEA
+3295 
-3310 LEKSELGDKI
+3310 
-3320 INLGNSTQT
+3320 
-3329 LSEYFKEAART
+3329 Y
-3340 GNREMLARVEA
+3340 
-3351 ERIRFEAEQTYAAG
+3351 
-3365 EQDRYD
+3365 
-3371 LQKEINE
+3371 
-3378 NQKKL
+3378 
-3383 AKLDSDEIS
+3383 
-3392 KQNEL
+3392 
-3397 NAAIKA
+3397 
-3403 ARAEIE
+3403 
-3409 SYSEALNKGY
+3409 
-3419 MQASFYSSG
+3419 
-3428 VGTMESYDIG
+3428 
-3438 NATLDRVI
+3438 
-3446 MQVAREWA
+3446 
-3454 KNSPD
+3454 
-3459 IFAGNQLTSDA
+3459 
-3470 RSDIISYLREQ
+3470 
-3481 PGYASLFKN
+3481 
-3490 DTKNVGDMLTARDA
+3490 
-3504 VGNLREEI
+3504 
-3512 SMSQKQLKEFANSK
+3512 
-3526 DLLKIGKRFELI
+3526 
-3538 GDEIKDINE
+3538 
-3547 LSEAEKSAVYKLI
+3547 
-3560 DKINLVDED
+3560 
-3569 GITTIAHA
+3569 
-3577 MNMTVQEFEEANAD
+3577 
-3591 GAFNWLTTDVA
+3591 
-3602 IGGIDKLNEKMQTFN
+3602 
-3617 DLLSAASEGSL
+3617 
-3628 LTSEN
+3628 
-3633 LNKIANQFPT
+3633 
-3643 LLRGVENGK
+3643 
-3652 YTTDLSSD
+3652 
-3660 NILDNII
+3660 
-3667 RMMTNEDSLRKI
+3667 
-3679 YSGLFSGSVAKDS
+3679 
-3692 EIWNNFMTLGKGS
+3692 
-3705 EIASDI
+3705 
-3711 DLSEDIKNRVK
+3711 
-3722 TAGSYSDIVDI
+3722 
-3733 FSQPAMKKYNDAF
+3733 
-3746 KEYVTSMYPITDLL
+3746 
-3760 DTQAKILEEYGKYT
+3760 
-3774 LETEISNLES
+3774 
-3784 VRDSLDDVNKQR
+3784 
-3796 EKELELIKA
+3796 
-3805 KEALENA
+3805 
-3812 SKEKKR
+3812 
-3818 IYRAGVGFVYTTD
+3818 
-3831 QEAVK
+3831 
-3836 SAQEK
+3836 
-3841 VDELERQRD
+3841 
-3850 KDNIQYQIDSLQ
+3850 
-3862 QQKEILENIENNKQ
+3862 
-3876 LESLVDTA
+3876 
-3884 ERILGSDGSNNGI
+3884 
-3897 AGIITAVN
+3897 
-3905 SITSDEFINK
+3905 
-3915 IKEQV
+3915 
-3920 KTGITESTQKTNDE
+3920 
-3934 SKESAYKS
+3934 
-3942 YKEAQSS
+3942 
-3949 LEDFHKEEYVTP
+3949 
-3961 EGEKTGYTKGDILN
+3961 
-3975 NPRSPYYSSVY
+3975 
-3986 DEYKSKI
+3986 
-3993 DSVNKYAENYNK
+3993 
-4005 YVQDNSEKISKEKVD
+4005 
-4020 ESKQK
+4020 
-4025 FGFFAPASGLK
+4025 
-4036 GVMGAKSGNVFVFG
+4036 
-4050 ISPSVNPNW
+4050 
-4059 ASNDQYTAGNSS
+4059 
-4071 NIYISKQTDDGGF
+4071 
-4084 GGFEQS
+4084 
-4090 PWKGTA
+4090 
-4096 EEAINKVKGPALIV
+4096 
-4110 NNKGGK
+4110 
-4116 DYLIYKDVNGEIHN
+4116 
-4130 TVVRLNNGDE
+4130 
-4140 SLDGELSYDA
+4140 
-4150 FFDGKVFSGSNGL
+4150 NGL
-4163 KALRQMADNYSPFAS
+4163 KTKGLVDLQ
-4178 GTLSAPGGRSL
+4178 RS
-4189 INENGLESIITPS
+4189 S
-4202 GTITSLPAKSGIV
+4202 
-4215 PADLTRNLWAL
+4215 
-4226 GEVAPNLI
+4226 
-4234 ARLGGNNL
+4234 
-4242 QTNNSNSSTD
+4242 
-4252 NSINIQNLDAT
+4252 
-4263 FNTQSDFDGR
+4263 
-4273 RFLTDLR
+4273 
-4280 NQVILT
+4280 
-4286 ANNH
+4286 

>member
-6 LFSGFQNAL
+6 LFSGFQSAL
-15 SGAGSGLISASKDV
+15 SGAGSVLISASKDV

-37 QNAAND
+37 QDAADD

-66 KSILDRYEEFEKE
+66 KNILDRYEEFEKE
-79 AIALS
+79 AIVLS
-84 SQMENRNQKKY
+84 SKEENRNQKKY
-95 SETWQQISLI
+95 SETLQQISLL

-110 KALNKAFKDAG
+110 KALNQAFKSAS
-121 ETTKNF
+121 ETTRSL
-127 ITQIYQA
+127 IDQIHKSSAFQVEDILKQA
-134 TNAQIATILNNAQ
+134 KTFGVSDANLKKIEET
-147 NAGLPSGNIAKIN
+147 AKREI
-160 KIAEKKAKEA
+160 

-202 GLTTGAE
+202 GLATGAE

-251 DVVGINTKNLAG
+251 DIVGINTKNLAG

-298 EAFGAQQEE
+298 KAFGAQQEE

-335 TLKEMQVGFYK
+335 MLKEMQIGFYK

-515 AEGKIEKLKNRD
+515 AEGKIERLKNRD

-580 FLPGDTSKHLSQTQ
+580 FFPGDTSKHLSQTQ

-795 FGRNIHMIRLAEE
+795 FGRNVHMIRLAEE

-835 AIEAFDKN
+835 AIEAFNKN

-938 FWKHEENT
+938 IWKHEENT

-1067 FADTEGN
+1067 FTDTEGN

-1168 SLLKSQD
+1168 SLLQSQD
-1175 QNDRVLGK
+1175 ANDRVLGK

-1302 VNIVSIVR
+1302 VNIVSIAR

-1317 QYKFFKSAEEVV
+1317 QDKFFKSAEEVV

-1347 KINPKDIEFFG
+1347 KINPEDIEFFG

-1383 GLLSS
+1383 CLLSS

-1401 FDENAGGRAAGL
+1401 FDENAGERAAGL

-1476 KNEGVTSIDGLLNF
+1476 KNEGVTSIDDLLNF
-1490 RAKLIKSYGGQ
+1490 RAKLIESHGGQ
-1501 LPFPGETISKIE
+1501 LPFPSEITSKME

-1557 KAWEK
+1557 KAWKK

-1610 RELAKKYNVNADA
+1610 RELAKKYNVNADV

-1699 NQIKDTDPETI
+1699 NQIKDADPETI

-1749 TIENIKDDKKKA
+1749 AIENIKDDKKKA
-1761 KELSERLHRS
+1761 KALSERLHKS

-1785 SKVGFSNMQSDAPW
+1785 SKDGFSNMQSDAPW
-1799 QLFKASLRDP
+1799 QVFKASLRDP

-1832 SASQLGSFF
+1832 SASQLGGFF

-1920 LEMERFLQYNSG
+1920 LNMERFLQYNSG
-1932 DTFESKIRSII
+1932 DTIESKIRSII
-1943 GSDDSLSTSLQE
+1943 GSDNSFSESLQE

-1971 YTKEDIEKFNNA
+1971 YTKKDIEKFNNA

-2026 IDQIYYDQNNH
+2026 IDQIYYDQDNH

-2072 YREADDSKKLDAF
+2072 YREADSSEKLDAF
-2085 KKQYGINDD
+2085 KKQYGINDS
-2094 FSEAIQ
+2094 FAEAIQ
-2100 EVIKFGNEGNIGGI
+2100 DVINFGNEGNIGGI

-2145 EAGDSSISDQEKR
+2145 EAGDSSMSDQEKK

-2186 YDEIIDNTYQNFIKA
+2186 YDEIINNTYENFIKA

-2247 YTSIAPTQLAQKAA
+2247 YTSIAPTQLAQKNA
-2261 ADAEKVAKESVEAY
+2261 ADAEKVAKESVKAY
-2275 KADSAYNEVVKGISE
+2275 KADYAYNEVVKGISE
-2290 ERKLQGEIFKLN
+2290 ERKLQSEIFKLN
-2302 KQKSDLEKEDAK
+2302 KQKSDLKKEDAK

-2319 IKEIKEVLKSYQ
+2319 IKEIEEVLKSYQ
-2331 QSIDSIKA
+2331 QSIDAIKA
-2339 YREQLKA
+2339 YREKLKGD
-2346 LYGDKW
+2346 YGDKW
-2352 SEGAGDGSPTKLEDI
+2352 NKGAGDGSPTKLEDI
-2367 KTRER
+2367 KTREK

-2430 LAAEAYNE
+2430 VAAERYNE
-2438 QLEETNK
+2438 ELEETNE
-2445 NLEKIDQSKVKNIDS
+2445 NLKKIDKSKVKNIDS

-2492 IGRAT
+2492 IGRAIR
-2497 QRIVDFGLAARVLN
+2497 RIVDFGLAAKVLN
-2511 TARKEIQQVYQ
+2511 TARKEIQQVFH
-2522 NILKLD
+2522 NILKLND
-2528 EAMTNLRIVT
+2528 AMSILRIVT

-2582 ANELIK
+2582 ANELIR

-2632 DAKYATTAGDIATAL
+2632 DAKYATTAGDIAAAL

-2655 EAGLSLDQ
+2655 EAGLDPDQ

-2675 QQDASSVGNAFRT
+2675 PQDASSVGNAFRT

-2721 EKVLGAIGIKIRSSA
+2721 EKVLGAIGIKIRSSSS
-2736 GDMRDFYEVMD
+2736 DMRDFDDVMD
-2747 ELAEVYPTLDE
+2747 ELADKWVTLTDVE
-2758 VSRNAVATALGGTR
+2758 K
-2772 QRNLLSIMIQ
+2772 NLKQSSIMEQ
-2782 NWSQVKESQEEAEKA
+2782 
-2797 EGTAARKMQAYNES
+2797 
-2811 VAYSINQLSAAWEGF
+2811 SI
-2826 TQKLE
+2826 
-2831 ASGAVKFFFN
+2831 
-2841 SLTAIIENLDHILQH
+2841 
-2856 LIPVIATFNADK
+2856 IAN
-2868 IVSLVKFLSPLATTP
+2868 PL
-2883 LKAIRHPIDTVRKA
+2883 
-2897 KGTFYENMT
+2897 NCW
-2906 QKMTAENTNA
+2906 N
-2916 IEELTNA
+2916 
-2923 TKDNTAAL
+2923 AL
-2931 RGEKSKS
+2931 R
-2938 GAGGVGKADEGAASK
+2938 
-2953 GPETGVVTTK
+2953 
-2963 QKPYQKYSSDVRSR
+2963 
-2977 IDSLNYHISEAEKQ
+2977 
-2991 GNVSAVEKLK
+2991 AV
-3001 KIKSEEL
+3001 
-3008 RKIEGNKSEIISAYR
+3008 
-3023 KDTRDATELAQK
+3023 
-3035 QIDEIDK
+3035 
-3042 RTQDS
+3042 
-3047 KANALMRKE
+3047 
-3056 IAENAR
+3056 
-3062 KNGQVQSKLKEKNRR
+3062 
-3077 ATASQI
+3077 
-3083 RAAEVE
+3083 
-3089 DSGEQQ
+3089 
-3095 KKQILKERNDRLKE
+3095 
-3109 IKKRTK
+3109 
-3115 KDLREENKRLKQQE
+3115 
-3129 KEYNRT
+3129 
-3135 NSIRRVK
+3135 
-3142 TKTDVKELTP
+3142 
-3152 EELATLEAQKQA
+3152 
-3164 ERKARI
+3164 
-3170 NTGLVSG
+3170 
-3177 LGAGAVRF
+3177 
-3185 ANKGSSFLDEA
+3185 
-3196 MGVSGVEVDTG
+3196 
-3207 EALAMGVAQGA
+3207 
-3218 LTGVATAFMG
+3218 
-3228 PAGAV
+3228 
-3233 LASILG
+3233 
-3239 DVLSSLWKK
+3239 
-3248 FAHADEIDRKE
+3248 
-3259 RVEDAKKQLEA
+3259 
-3270 IKEIENSVTGLI
+3270 
-3282 DLNKKDQSLWESD
+3282 
-3295 DWKQFNEQVETINEA
+3295 
-3310 LEKSELGDKI
+3310 
-3320 INLGNSTQT
+3320 
-3329 LSEYFKEAART
+3329 
-3340 GNREMLARVEA
+3340 
-3351 ERIRFEAEQTYAAG
+3351 
-3365 EQDRYD
+3365 
-3371 LQKEINE
+3371 
-3378 NQKKL
+3378 
-3383 AKLDSDEIS
+3383 
-3392 KQNEL
+3392 
-3397 NAAIKA
+3397 
-3403 ARAEIE
+3403 
-3409 SYSEALNKGY
+3409 
-3419 MQASFYSSG
+3419 
-3428 VGTMESYDIG
+3428 
-3438 NATLDRVI
+3438 
-3446 MQVAREWA
+3446 
-3454 KNSPD
+3454 
-3459 IFAGNQLTSDA
+3459 
-3470 RSDIISYLREQ
+3470 
-3481 PGYASLFKN
+3481 
-3490 DTKNVGDMLTARDA
+3490 
-3504 VGNLREEI
+3504 
-3512 SMSQKQLKEFANSK
+3512 
-3526 DLLKIGKRFELI
+3526 
-3538 GDEIKDINE
+3538 
-3547 LSEAEKSAVYKLI
+3547 
-3560 DKINLVDED
+3560 
-3569 GITTIAHA
+3569 
-3577 MNMTVQEFEEANAD
+3577 
-3591 GAFNWLTTDVA
+3591 
-3602 IGGIDKLNEKMQTFN
+3602 
-3617 DLLSAASEGSL
+3617 
-3628 LTSEN
+3628 
-3633 LNKIANQFPT
+3633 
-3643 LLRGVENGK
+3643 
-3652 YTTDLSSD
+3652 
-3660 NILDNII
+3660 
-3667 RMMTNEDSLRKI
+3667 
-3679 YSGLFSGSVAKDS
+3679 
-3692 EIWNNFMTLGKGS
+3692 
-3705 EIASDI
+3705 
-3711 DLSEDIKNRVK
+3711 
-3722 TAGSYSDIVDI
+3722 
-3733 FSQPAMKKYNDAF
+3733 
-3746 KEYVTSMYPITDLL
+3746 
-3760 DTQAKILEEYGKYT
+3760 
-3774 LETEISNLES
+3774 
-3784 VRDSLDDVNKQR
+3784 
-3796 EKELELIKA
+3796 
-3805 KEALENA
+3805 
-3812 SKEKKR
+3812 
-3818 IYRAGVGFVYTTD
+3818 
-3831 QEAVK
+3831 
-3836 SAQEK
+3836 
-3841 VDELERQRD
+3841 
-3850 KDNIQYQIDSLQ
+3850 
-3862 QQKEILENIENNKQ
+3862 
-3876 LESLVDTA
+3876 
-3884 ERILGSDGSNNGI
+3884 
-3897 AGIITAVN
+3897 
-3905 SITSDEFINK
+3905 
-3915 IKEQV
+3915 
-3920 KTGITESTQKTNDE
+3920 
-3934 SKESAYKS
+3934 
-3942 YKEAQSS
+3942 
-3949 LEDFHKEEYVTP
+3949 
-3961 EGEKTGYTKGDILN
+3961 
-3975 NPRSPYYSSVY
+3975 
-3986 DEYKSKI
+3986 
-3993 DSVNKYAENYNK
+3993 
-4005 YVQDNSEKISKEKVD
+4005 
-4020 ESKQK
+4020 
-4025 FGFFAPASGLK
+4025 
-4036 GVMGAKSGNVFVFG
+4036 
-4050 ISPSVNPNW
+4050 
-4059 ASNDQYTAGNSS
+4059 
-4071 NIYISKQTDDGGF
+4071 
-4084 GGFEQS
+4084 
-4090 PWKGTA
+4090 
-4096 EEAINKVKGPALIV
+4096 
-4110 NNKGGK
+4110 
-4116 DYLIYKDVNGEIHN
+4116 
-4130 TVVRLNNGDE
+4130 
-4140 SLDGELSYDA
+4140 
-4150 FFDGKVFSGSNGL
+4150 
-4163 KALRQMADNYSPFAS
+4163 
-4178 GTLSAPGGRSL
+4178 
-4189 INENGLESIITPS
+4189 
-4202 GTITSLPAKSGIV
+4202 
-4215 PADLTRNLWAL
+4215 
-4226 GEVAPNLI
+4226 
-4234 ARLGGNNL
+4234 
-4242 QTNNSNSSTD
+4242 
-4252 NSINIQNLDAT
+4252 
-4263 FNTQSDFDGR
+4263 
-4273 RFLTDLR
+4273 
-4280 NQVILT
+4280 
-4286 ANNH
+4286 

>member
-6 LFSGFQNAL
+6 LFEEFKSVL
-15 SGAGSGLISASKDV
+15 SGAESGLISASKDV
-29 ESYIQNIY
+29 EEYVQKIY
-37 QNAAND
+37 KDAALD
-43 ISERKKLFK
+43 ISKRKELFID
-52 NLVEK
+52 LVKK
-57 IGIAEDKGI
+57 IGIAEKDGIQNILKEYEKFEKDIESTITKGI
-66 KSILDRYEEFEKE
+66 LSGDSENINYKGQNYTS
-79 AIALS
+79 AISKL
-84 SQMENRNQKKY
+84 
-95 SETWQQISLI
+95 
-105 QGTVQ
+105 QGTMQ
-110 KALNKAFKDAG
+110 RALNKAFKDAG
-121 ETTKNF
+121 ESTKNF
-127 ITQIYQA
+127 INQIYQA
-134 TNAQIATILNNAQ
+134 TNTQIATILNNAQ
-147 NAGLPSGNIAKIN
+147 NAGLPSGDIAKIN

-642 LKRWNKW
+642 LKKWDKW
-649 LNLKEGKEYLSRGG
+649 LGSKEGKEYLSRGG

-835 AIEAFDKN
+835 AIEAFNKN

-854 DGRLVLSGKM
+854 DGRLVLSGEM

-927 QVSGTPEDFEE
+927 QVSDTPEDFEE

-1010 NSALANIYEQ
+1010 NSALANIYDQ

-1067 FADTEGN
+1067 FTDTEGN

-1100 AVISDSAHTQED
+1100 SVISDSAHTQED

-1175 QNDRVLGK
+1175 PNNRVLGK

-1246 KNIGL
+1246 KNVGL

-1302 VNIVSIVR
+1302 VNIVSVAR
-1310 GMKGVKD
+1310 GMKGIKD
-1317 QYKFFKSAEEVV
+1317 QDKFFKSAEEVV

-1388 QATEIRNFLSDVK
+1388 QATEVRNFLSDVK

-1455 EDRKAY
+1455 EDKKAY
-1461 AKELEDKIRELQKAG
+1461 IEQFGGKDRVEALLKRRKELKDEYERKGWGPLNPI
-1476 KNEGVTSIDGLLNF
+1476 GLISSF
-1490 RAKLIKSYGGQ
+1490 DRDAA
-1501 LPFPGETISKIE
+1501 TISEDRVKH
-1513 ELAATPGMEQRLK
+1513 
-1526 EGRDT
+1526 GRDT

-1557 KAWEK
+1557 KAWKK

-1574 ELHRLG
+1574 ELRRLG
-1580 IFKDEV
+1580 IFKPEID
-1586 NGVPFIQAMTQ
+1586 GVPFIQAMTQ
-1597 ATMSGGKNFEDYV
+1597 ATMSGGKNFENYV

-1623 LLMSRDNKGAL
+1623 LLMSRDDKGAL
-1634 IAKEKLATMPF
+1634 KAKEKLATMPF
-1645 EMLVEMV
+1645 EMLLEMV

-1710 NKLASIKA
+1710 NKLARIKA

-1832 SASQLGSFF
+1832 SASQLGGFF

-1905 EIEILGKLLENPPAG
+1905 EIEILGKLLENPPDG
-1920 LEMERFLQYNSG
+1920 LNMERFLQYNSG

-1943 GSDDSLSTSLQE
+1943 GSDSSFGESLQE

-2026 IDQIYYDQNNH
+2026 IDQIYYDQENH

-2072 YREADDSKKLDAF
+2072 YREADSSKNLDAF

-2094 FSEAIQ
+2094 FAEAIQ
-2100 EVIKFGNEGNIGGI
+2100 DVISFGNEGNIGGI

-2145 EAGDSSISDQEKR
+2145 EAGDSSMTDQEKR

-2168 GIDSRIFANDPSE
+2168 GIDSRIFANNPSE

-2247 YTSIAPTQLAQKAA
+2247 YTSIAPTQLAQKKA

-2275 KADSAYNEVVKGISE
+2275 KADYAYNEVVKGISE
-2290 ERKLQGEIFKLN
+2290 ERKLQSEIFKLN
-2302 KQKSDLEKEDAK
+2302 KQKSDLKKEDAK
-2314 ANEAT
+2314 ANNAT
-2319 IKEIKEVLKSYQ
+2319 IKEIEEVLKSYQ
-2331 QSIDSIKA
+2331 QSINSIKS

-2352 SEGAGDGSPTKLEDI
+2352 SEGAGDGKPTKLEDI
-2367 KTRER
+2367 KTREK
-2372 LTELLGARDKKR
+2372 LTELLGKRDKKR

-2405 QLELKIKGFQRDAA
+2405 QLELKVKGFQRDAA

-2445 NLEKIDQSKVKNIDS
+2445 NLEKINKSKVKNIDS

-2480 PYSNIFEYIKAD
+2480 PYSNIFEYVKAD
-2492 IGRAT
+2492 IGRAI

-2655 EAGLSLDQ
+2655 EAGLDLDQ

-2699 AFTSLVGDSEDI
+2699 AFTSLVGDSDDI
-2711 DDANSSINDT
+2711 DDANGSINDT
-2721 EKVLGAIGIKIRSSA
+2721 EKVLGAIGIKIRSSSS
-2736 GDMRDFYEVMD
+2736 DMRDFDDVMD
-2747 ELAEVYPTLDE
+2747 ELADKWVTLTDVE
-2758 VSRNAVATALGGTR
+2758 K
-2772 QRNLLSIMIQ
+2772 NLKQSSIMEQ
-2782 NWSQVKESQEEAEKA
+2782 
-2797 EGTAARKMQAYNES
+2797 
-2811 VAYSINQLSAAWEGF
+2811 SI
-2826 TQKLE
+2826 
-2831 ASGAVKFFFN
+2831 
-2841 SLTAIIENLDHILQH
+2841 
-2856 LIPVIATFNADK
+2856 IAN
-2868 IVSLVKFLSPLATTP
+2868 PL
-2883 LKAIRHPIDTVRKA
+2883 
-2897 KGTFYENMT
+2897 NCW
-2906 QKMTAENTNA
+2906 N
-2916 IEELTNA
+2916 
-2923 TKDNTAAL
+2923 AL
-2931 RGEKSKS
+2931 R
-2938 GAGGVGKADEGAASK
+2938 
-2953 GPETGVVTTK
+2953 
-2963 QKPYQKYSSDVRSR
+2963 
-2977 IDSLNYHISEAEKQ
+2977 
-2991 GNVSAVEKLK
+2991 AV
-3001 KIKSEEL
+3001 
-3008 RKIEGNKSEIISAYR
+3008 
-3023 KDTRDATELAQK
+3023 
-3035 QIDEIDK
+3035 
-3042 RTQDS
+3042 
-3047 KANALMRKE
+3047 
-3056 IAENAR
+3056 
-3062 KNGQVQSKLKEKNRR
+3062 
-3077 ATASQI
+3077 
-3083 RAAEVE
+3083 
-3089 DSGEQQ
+3089 
-3095 KKQILKERNDRLKE
+3095 
-3109 IKKRTK
+3109 
-3115 KDLREENKRLKQQE
+3115 
-3129 KEYNRT
+3129 
-3135 NSIRRVK
+3135 
-3142 TKTDVKELTP
+3142 
-3152 EELATLEAQKQA
+3152 
-3164 ERKARI
+3164 
-3170 NTGLVSG
+3170 
-3177 LGAGAVRF
+3177 
-3185 ANKGSSFLDEA
+3185 
-3196 MGVSGVEVDTG
+3196 
-3207 EALAMGVAQGA
+3207 
-3218 LTGVATAFMG
+3218 
-3228 PAGAV
+3228 
-3233 LASILG
+3233 
-3239 DVLSSLWKK
+3239 
-3248 FAHADEIDRKE
+3248 
-3259 RVEDAKKQLEA
+3259 
-3270 IKEIENSVTGLI
+3270 
-3282 DLNKKDQSLWESD
+3282 
-3295 DWKQFNEQVETINEA
+3295 
-3310 LEKSELGDKI
+3310 
-3320 INLGNSTQT
+3320 
-3329 LSEYFKEAART
+3329 
-3340 GNREMLARVEA
+3340 
-3351 ERIRFEAEQTYAAG
+3351 
-3365 EQDRYD
+3365 
-3371 LQKEINE
+3371 
-3378 NQKKL
+3378 
-3383 AKLDSDEIS
+3383 
-3392 KQNEL
+3392 
-3397 NAAIKA
+3397 
-3403 ARAEIE
+3403 
-3409 SYSEALNKGY
+3409 
-3419 MQASFYSSG
+3419 
-3428 VGTMESYDIG
+3428 
-3438 NATLDRVI
+3438 
-3446 MQVAREWA
+3446 
-3454 KNSPD
+3454 
-3459 IFAGNQLTSDA
+3459 
-3470 RSDIISYLREQ
+3470 
-3481 PGYASLFKN
+3481 
-3490 DTKNVGDMLTARDA
+3490 
-3504 VGNLREEI
+3504 
-3512 SMSQKQLKEFANSK
+3512 
-3526 DLLKIGKRFELI
+3526 
-3538 GDEIKDINE
+3538 
-3547 LSEAEKSAVYKLI
+3547 
-3560 DKINLVDED
+3560 
-3569 GITTIAHA
+3569 
-3577 MNMTVQEFEEANAD
+3577 
-3591 GAFNWLTTDVA
+3591 
-3602 IGGIDKLNEKMQTFN
+3602 
-3617 DLLSAASEGSL
+3617 
-3628 LTSEN
+3628 
-3633 LNKIANQFPT
+3633 
-3643 LLRGVENGK
+3643 
-3652 YTTDLSSD
+3652 
-3660 NILDNII
+3660 
-3667 RMMTNEDSLRKI
+3667 
-3679 YSGLFSGSVAKDS
+3679 
-3692 EIWNNFMTLGKGS
+3692 
-3705 EIASDI
+3705 
-3711 DLSEDIKNRVK
+3711 
-3722 TAGSYSDIVDI
+3722 
-3733 FSQPAMKKYNDAF
+3733 
-3746 KEYVTSMYPITDLL
+3746 
-3760 DTQAKILEEYGKYT
+3760 
-3774 LETEISNLES
+3774 
-3784 VRDSLDDVNKQR
+3784 
-3796 EKELELIKA
+3796 
-3805 KEALENA
+3805 
-3812 SKEKKR
+3812 
-3818 IYRAGVGFVYTTD
+3818 
-3831 QEAVK
+3831 
-3836 SAQEK
+3836 
-3841 VDELERQRD
+3841 
-3850 KDNIQYQIDSLQ
+3850 
-3862 QQKEILENIENNKQ
+3862 
-3876 LESLVDTA
+3876 
-3884 ERILGSDGSNNGI
+3884 
-3897 AGIITAVN
+3897 
-3905 SITSDEFINK
+3905 
-3915 IKEQV
+3915 
-3920 KTGITESTQKTNDE
+3920 
-3934 SKESAYKS
+3934 
-3942 YKEAQSS
+3942 
-3949 LEDFHKEEYVTP
+3949 
-3961 EGEKTGYTKGDILN
+3961 
-3975 NPRSPYYSSVY
+3975 
-3986 DEYKSKI
+3986 
-3993 DSVNKYAENYNK
+3993 
-4005 YVQDNSEKISKEKVD
+4005 
-4020 ESKQK
+4020 
-4025 FGFFAPASGLK
+4025 
-4036 GVMGAKSGNVFVFG
+4036 
-4050 ISPSVNPNW
+4050 
-4059 ASNDQYTAGNSS
+4059 
-4071 NIYISKQTDDGGF
+4071 
-4084 GGFEQS
+4084 
-4090 PWKGTA
+4090 
-4096 EEAINKVKGPALIV
+4096 
-4110 NNKGGK
+4110 
-4116 DYLIYKDVNGEIHN
+4116 
-4130 TVVRLNNGDE
+4130 
-4140 SLDGELSYDA
+4140 
-4150 FFDGKVFSGSNGL
+4150 
-4163 KALRQMADNYSPFAS
+4163 
-4178 GTLSAPGGRSL
+4178 
-4189 INENGLESIITPS
+4189 
-4202 GTITSLPAKSGIV
+4202 
-4215 PADLTRNLWAL
+4215 
-4226 GEVAPNLI
+4226 
-4234 ARLGGNNL
+4234 
-4242 QTNNSNSSTD
+4242 
-4252 NSINIQNLDAT
+4252 
-4263 FNTQSDFDGR
+4263 
-4273 RFLTDLR
+4273 
-4280 NQVILT
+4280 
-4286 ANNH
+4286 

>member
-127 ITQIYQA
+127 INQIYQA
-134 TNAQIATILNNAQ
+134 TNTQIATILNNAQ

-202 GLTTGAE
+202 GLTAGVE

-415 TLQKVGDKSDEDL
+415 TLKKVGDKSDEDL

-594 NYETPYGG
+594 NYETPYDG

-621 FDYEAPSEKLYNIQY
+621 FDYDAPSEKLYNIQY

-642 LKRWNKW
+642 LAKWDKW
-649 LNLKEGKEYLSRGG
+649 LDSKEGKKYLSRGG

-705 KLGLS
+705 RLGLS

-748 GTPDSTKDVA
+748 GTPNSTKDVA

-781 SAMMPVPANFIKKK
+781 SAMMPVPKNFIGKM

-835 AIEAFDKN
+835 AIEAFNKN

-927 QVSGTPEDFEE
+927 QASSTPEDFEE

-1067 FADTEGN
+1067 FTDTEGN

-1100 AVISDSAHTQED
+1100 SVISDSAHTQED

-1150 VKGSHSFMAAGLN
+1150 VKGSHSFMAAGLS

-1175 QNDRVLGK
+1175 ANDQVLGK

-1302 VNIVSIVR
+1302 VNIVSIAR
-1310 GMKGVKD
+1310 GMKGIKD
-1317 QYKFFKSAEEVV
+1317 QDKFFKSAEEVV

-1388 QATEIRNFLSDVK
+1388 QATEVRNFLSDVK

-1490 RAKLIKSYGGQ
+1490 RAKLIKSHGGQ
-1501 LPFPGETISKIE
+1501 LPFPSEITSKME

-1557 KAWEK
+1557 KAWKK

-1580 IFKDEV
+1580 IFKDEI

-1699 NQIKDTDPETI
+1699 NQIKETDPETI
-1710 NKLASIKA
+1710 NKLARIKA

-1905 EIEILGKLLENPPAG
+1905 EIEILGKLLENPPDG
-1920 LEMERFLQYNSG
+1920 LNMERFLQYNSG

-1943 GSDDSLSTSLQE
+1943 GSDSSFSESLQE

-2026 IDQIYYDQNNH
+2026 IDQIYYDQDNH

-2072 YREADDSKKLDAF
+2072 YREADASKKLDAF

-2094 FSEAIQ
+2094 FAKAIQ
-2100 EVIKFGNEGNIGGI
+2100 DVIDFGNEGNIGGI

-2145 EAGDSSISDQEKR
+2145 EAGDSSMTDQERR

-2186 YDEIIDNTYQNFIKA
+2186 YDEIINNTYENFIKA

-2275 KADSAYNEVVKGISE
+2275 KADYAYNEVVKGISE
-2290 ERKLQGEIFKLN
+2290 ERKLQSEIFKLN
-2302 KQKSDLEKEDAK
+2302 KQKSDLKKEDAK

-2319 IKEIKEVLKSYQ
+2319 VKEIEEVLKSYQ
-2331 QSIDSIKA
+2331 QSINAIKA
-2339 YREQLKA
+2339 YREKLKED
-2346 LYGDKW
+2346 YGDKW
-2352 SEGAGDGSPTKLEDI
+2352 NKGTGDGSPTKLEDI
-2367 KTRER
+2367 KTREK
-2372 LTELLGARDKKR
+2372 LTELLGERDKKR

-2430 LAAEAYNE
+2430 LAAEKYNE

-2445 NLEKIDQSKVKNIDS
+2445 NLKKIDKSKVKNIDS

-2480 PYSNIFEYIKAD
+2480 PYSNIFEYVKAD
-2492 IGRAT
+2492 IGRAI
-2497 QRIVDFGLAARVLN
+2497 QRIVDFGLAAKVLN

-2538 GSNTEQAKSM
+2538 GSNAEQAKSM

-2610 VMKGFRIEATN
+2610 VMKGFRIEASD

-2699 AFTSLVGDSEDI
+2699 AFTSLVGDS
-2711 DDANSSINDT
+2711 DDVDDTNKAINDT

-2747 ELAEVYPTLDE
+2747 ELSEVYPTLDE

-2831 ASGAVKFFFN
+2831 ASGAVKFFFQLLTVSVEKFGTILSQVVSTVVSLRSFKLTTDLKRLADFFGFGSSEGKGRLRTKWDKTTAWFSPNRMTQQAEQEKEKYEQQRADTSEKRSRNEIVN
-2841 SLTAIIENLDHILQH
+2841 SNNKVVDALNRNAEALDKNSSAQKGEEAPRSSEEVSDAKSSTDQTAKSTAPESKTPRKWWLGVTGSTVSLGAIKQARQEYEAAKQISDSYSEGAYVFAHKQTTDAKARYDQLRTLRAEELKANWKQSTIRGVGTGLTAG
-2856 LIPVIATFNADK
+2856 VISGVSAEGDVQDK
-2868 IVSLVKFLSPLATTP
+2868 LVVGATT
-2883 LKAIRHPIDTVRKA
+2883 AITT
-2897 KGTFYENMT
+2897 GLLS
-2906 QKMTAENTNA
+2906 A
-2916 IEELTNA
+2916 IP
-2923 TKDNTAAL
+2923 
-2931 RGEKSKS
+2931 
-2938 GAGGVGKADEGAASK
+2938 GVGAILGPILGPILGEFFGKEINKLLKADEYA
-2953 GPETGVVTTK
+2953 
-2963 QKPYQKYSSDVRSR
+2963 
-2977 IDSLNYHISEAEKQ
+2977 
-2991 GNVSAVEKLK
+2991 
-3001 KIKSEEL
+3001 
-3008 RKIEGNKSEIISAYR
+3008 
-3023 KDTRDATELAQK
+3023 
-3035 QIDEIDK
+3035 
-3042 RTQDS
+3042 
-3047 KANALMRKE
+3047 
-3056 IAENAR
+3056 
-3062 KNGQVQSKLKEKNRR
+3062 
-3077 ATASQI
+3077 
-3083 RAAEVE
+3083 
-3089 DSGEQQ
+3089 
-3095 KKQILKERNDRLKE
+3095 
-3109 IKKRTK
+3109 
-3115 KDLREENKRLKQQE
+3115 
-3129 KEYNRT
+3129 
-3135 NSIRRVK
+3135 
-3142 TKTDVKELTP
+3142 
-3152 EELATLEAQKQA
+3152 
-3164 ERKARI
+3164 
-3170 NTGLVSG
+3170 
-3177 LGAGAVRF
+3177 
-3185 ANKGSSFLDEA
+3185 
-3196 MGVSGVEVDTG
+3196 
-3207 EALAMGVAQGA
+3207 
-3218 LTGVATAFMG
+3218 
-3228 PAGAV
+3228 
-3233 LASILG
+3233 
-3239 DVLSSLWKK
+3239 
-3248 FAHADEIDRKE
+3248 RKE

-3270 IKEIENSVTGLI
+3270 IKGIESSVTGLI
-3282 DLNKKDQSLWESD
+3282 DLNKKNQALWDSD
-3295 DWKQFNEQVETINEA
+3295 EWKQFNEQVETINEA

-3320 INLGNSTQT
+3320 IDLGNKTQT
-3329 LSEYFKEAART
+3329 LSEYFEEAAKN
-3340 GNREMLARVEA
+3340 GNKDMLARVEA

-3365 EQDRYD
+3365 EQDRYI
-3371 LQKEINE
+3371 LQKEISE

-3383 AKLDSDEIS
+3383 TKLDDDEAS
-3392 KQNEL
+3392 KKKEL
-3397 NAAIKA
+3397 NAAIKSA
-3403 ARAEIE
+3403 KAEIDD
-3409 SYSEALNKGY
+3409 YSEALKRGY

-3428 VGTMESYDIG
+3428 VGTMDSYDVG

-3446 MQVAREWA
+3446 MQIAREWE
-3454 KNSPD
+3454 KDSPD

-3470 RSDIISYLREQ
+3470 RSNIISYLREQ
-3481 PGYASLFKN
+3481 SSYSSLFKN
-3490 DTKNVGDMLTARDA
+3490 DTKNVGDMLIARDA
-3504 VGNLREEI
+3504 VDDLRK
-3512 SMSQKQLKEFANSK
+3512 SLNMSQKQLKEFANSK
-3526 DLLKIGKRFELI
+3526 DLLKIGKSFGL
-3538 GDEIKDINE
+3538 IKDDIIDINQ
-3547 LSEAEKSAVYKLI
+3547 LSEADKSAFYKLI

-3577 MNMTVQEFEEANAD
+3577 MNMAVEEFERANAD
-3591 GAFNWLTTDVA
+3591 GAFNWLTADVA

-3643 LLRGVENGK
+3643 LLRGVDEAGE
-3652 YTTDLSSD
+3652 YTKDLSSD

-3667 RMMTNEDSLRKI
+3667 RMMTDEDSLREI

-3705 EIASDI
+3705 EIANSN
-3711 DLSEDIKNRVK
+3711 LSEEIKERIK
-3722 TAGSYSDIVDI
+3722 KAGSYSDIVDI
-3733 FSQPAMKKYNDAF
+3733 FAMDEMKEYNDAF

-3949 LEDFHKEEYVTP
+3949 LEDFRKEEYVTP
-3961 EGEKTGYTKGDILN
+3961 EGEKTGYAKGDILN

-3993 DSVNKYAENYNK
+3993 DSVNKYVENYNK
-4005 YVQDNSEKISKEKVD
+4005 YVQDNSEKISKEKAD

-4163 KALRQMADNYSPFAS
+4163 KALRKMADNYNPFAS

>member
-37 QNAAND
+37 QNAADD
-43 ISERKKLFK
+43 ISEREKLFK

-84 SQMENRNQKKY
+84 SKEENRNQKKY
-95 SETWQQISLI
+95 SETLQQISLI

-121 ETTKNF
+121 ESTKNF
-127 ITQIYQA
+127 INQIYQA
-134 TNAQIATILNNAQ
+134 TNTQIATILNNAQ

-209 DYVKNA
+209 GYVKNA

-392 TFDKDQKAVV
+392 TFDKDQKAIV

-515 AEGKIEKLKNRD
+515 AEGKIEKLKNRG

-642 LKRWNKW
+642 LKKWDKW
-649 LNLKEGKEYLSRGG
+649 LGSKEGKKYLSRGG

-781 SAMMPVPANFIKKK
+781 SAMMPVPKNFIGKM

-823 NELVNNKVSAEK
+823 HELVNNKVSAKE
-835 AIEAFDKN
+835 AVEAFNEN
-843 PELNGL
+843 PELSGL
-849 FEVGK
+849 FEVGN

-874 MQKTLQDEF
+874 MQKTLQDKF

-927 QVSGTPEDFEE
+927 QVSDTPEDFEE

-1002 KVDAESFA
+1002 KVDVESFA

-1067 FADTEGN
+1067 FTDTEGN
-1074 LDQVGVTLS
+1074 LGQVGVTLS

-1100 AVISDSAHTQED
+1100 SVISDSAHTQED

-1302 VNIVSIVR
+1302 VNIVSVAR
-1310 GMKGVKD
+1310 GMKGIKD
-1317 QYKFFKSAEEVV
+1317 QDKFFKSAEEVV

-1341 VEAAGE
+1341 VEATGG
-1347 KINPKDIEFFG
+1347 KINPEDIEFFG

-1388 QATEIRNFLSDVK
+1388 QATEVRNFLSDVK

-1476 KNEGVTSIDGLLNF
+1476 KNEGVTSIDDLLNF
-1490 RAKLIKSYGGQ
+1490 REKLIESNGGQ
-1501 LPFPGETISKIE
+1501 LPFPGEMISKIK
-1513 ELAATPGMEQRLK
+1513 ELAATPGMERRLK

-1542 AASIAAMTDLENVVS
+1542 AASISAMTDLENVVS
-1557 KAWEK
+1557 KAWKK

-1580 IFKDEV
+1580 IFKDEI

-1610 RELAKKYNVNADA
+1610 RELAKEYNVNADA
-1623 LLMSRDNKGAL
+1623 LLMSRDDKGAL

-1645 EMLVEMV
+1645 EMLVKMV
-1652 DDAEKTLSKNGKNI
+1652 DDAEETLSKNGKNI

-1710 NKLASIKA
+1710 NKLARIKA

-1749 TIENIKDDKKKA
+1749 AIENIKEDKKKA

-1799 QLFKASLRDP
+1799 QLFKANLRDP

-1832 SASQLGSFF
+1832 SASQLGGFF

-1869 SITNLGLENYTPQD
+1869 SITDLGLENYTPQD

-1905 EIEILGKLLENPPAG
+1905 EIEILGKLLENPPDG
-1920 LEMERFLQYNSG
+1920 LKMDRFLQYNSG

-1943 GSDDSLSTSLQE
+1943 GSDSSFSESLQE

-2026 IDQIYYDQNNH
+2026 IDQIYYDQDNH

-2072 YREADDSKKLDAF
+2072 YREADASKKLDAF

-2094 FSEAIQ
+2094 FAKAIQ
-2100 EVIKFGNEGNIGGI
+2100 DVIDFGNEGNIGGI

-2145 EAGDSSISDQEKR
+2145 EAGDSSMSDQEKK

-2247 YTSIAPTQLAQKAA
+2247 YTSIAPTQLAQKKA

-2275 KADSAYNEVVKGISE
+2275 KSDSAYNEVVKGISE
-2290 ERKLQGEIFKLN
+2290 ERKLQSEIFKLN
-2302 KQKSDLEKEDAK
+2302 KQKSALQKEDAK
-2314 ANEAT
+2314 ANKAT
-2319 IKEIKEVLKSYQ
+2319 IKEIEEVVKYYK
-2331 QSIDSIKA
+2331 QSIDSIRS
-2339 YREQLKA
+2339 YRERLKE

-2352 SEGAGDGSPTKLEDI
+2352 NEDAGDGKPTKLKDI
-2367 KTRER
+2367 KTREKLTR
-2372 LTELLGARDKKR
+2372 LIGARDEKR

-2430 LAAEAYNE
+2430 LAAEKYNE
-2438 QLEETNK
+2438 QLKETNK
-2445 NLEKIDQSKVKNIDS
+2445 NLEKINKSKVKNIDS
-2460 INAEHELKRNSALAS
+2460 INAEHELKRNSTFAS

-2480 PYSNIFEYIKAD
+2480 PYSNIFEYIKTD
-2492 IGRAT
+2492 ISRAT
-2497 QRIVDFGLAARVLN
+2497 QRIAYYGIATRVLMAAR
-2511 TARKEIQQVYQ
+2511 REIQKFYQ
-2522 NILKLD
+2522 NILKLN
-2528 EAMTNLRIVT
+2528 EATTNLRIVT
-2538 GSNTEQAKSM
+2538 GANTEQAKSM
-2548 MNTYND
+2548 MSVYND

-2596 GFMDMGQSVTALTS
+2596 GFMDMSQSVTALTS
-2610 VMKGFRIEATN
+2610 VMKGFRIEATD

-2655 EAGLSLDQ
+2655 GAGLNLDQ

-2711 DDANSSINDT
+2711 DDANGSINDT
-2721 EKVLGAIGIKIRSSA
+2721 EKVLGAIGIKIRSSSS
-2736 GDMRDFYEVMD
+2736 DMRDFDDVMD
-2747 ELAEVYPTLDE
+2747 ELADKWVTLTDVE
-2758 VSRNAVATALGGTR
+2758 KNAVSTALAGVR
-2772 QRNLLSIMIQ
+2772 QRNIFGIYMENYDTYKQAIS
-2782 NWSQVKESQEEAEKA
+2782 EAEKA

-2826 TQKLE
+2826 AQKLE
-2831 ASGAVKFFFN
+2831 ASPAVKGGYKF
-2841 SLTAIIENLDHILQH
+2841 LTFLVEQLDHILQYLTP
-2856 LIPVIATFNADK
+2856 LIAAFNADK
-2868 IVSLVKFLSPLATTP
+2868 IVSLAKFLSPLATAIP
-2883 LKAIRHPIDTVRKA
+2883 KAVGKGFKDRH
-2897 KGTFYENMT
+2897 GNGFYENMT

-2916 IEELTNA
+2916 IKELTNSI
-2923 TKDNTAAL
+2923 KDNTAAL
-2931 RGEKSKS
+2931 RGEKSK
-2938 GAGGVGKADEGAASK
+2938 GNNGGTNEENTNNKISKQQIRSARLKTGAAA
-2953 GPETGVVTTK
+2953 G
-2963 QKPYQKYSSDVRSR
+2963 
-2977 IDSLNYHISEAEKQ
+2977 
-2991 GNVSAVEKLK
+2991 
-3001 KIKSEEL
+3001 
-3008 RKIEGNKSEIISAYR
+3008 
-3023 KDTRDATELAQK
+3023 LA
-3035 QIDEIDK
+3035 
-3042 RTQDS
+3042 
-3047 KANALMRKE
+3047 
-3056 IAENAR
+3056 
-3062 KNGQVQSKLKEKNRR
+3062 
-3077 ATASQI
+3077 
-3083 RAAEVE
+3083 
-3089 DSGEQQ
+3089 
-3095 KKQILKERNDRLKE
+3095 
-3109 IKKRTK
+3109 
-3115 KDLREENKRLKQQE
+3115 
-3129 KEYNRT
+3129 
-3135 NSIRRVK
+3135 
-3142 TKTDVKELTP
+3142 
-3152 EELATLEAQKQA
+3152 
-3164 ERKARI
+3164 
-3170 NTGLVSG
+3170 
-3177 LGAGAVRF
+3177 AGAVRL
-3185 ANKGSSFLDEA
+3185 ANKGASAFDNLDIMGWTPFKGAGDVEVSGGEAAA
-3196 MGVSGVEVDTG
+3196 MGGI
-3207 EALAMGVAQGA
+3207 Q
-3218 LTGVATAFMG
+3218 
-3228 PAGAV
+3228 AV
-3233 LASILG
+3233 LTAGLTAWLG
-3239 DVLSSLWKK
+3239 PFGTVLATIGGDFLSSLWKK
-3248 FAHADEIDRKE
+3248 FAHADEIARKE
-3259 RVEDAKKQLEA
+3259 RVEEAKKQLEA
-3270 IKEIENSVTGLI
+3270 IKGIGNSVTGLI
-3282 DLNKKDQSLWESD
+3282 DLNKKDQSLWDSD
-3295 DWKQFNEQVETINEA
+3295 DWKQFNEQIETINEA
-3310 LEKSELGDKI
+3310 LKKSELGI
-3320 INLGNSTQT
+3320 IKLGNSTQT
-3329 LSEYFKEAART
+3329 LSEYFAEAVRT
-3340 GNREMLARVEA
+3340 GNKDMLARVEA
-3351 ERIRFEAEQTYAAG
+3351 EKIRFEAEKTYTAG
-3365 EQDRYD
+3365 EQDRYTI
-3371 LQKEINE
+3371 QKEINE

-3383 AKLDSDEIS
+3383 ASLDDDEIS
-3392 KQNEL
+3392 KKKEL
-3397 NAAIKA
+3397 NAAIEA
-3403 ARAEIE
+3403 AKAEIE
-3409 SYSEALNKGY
+3409 DYSEALKEGY

-3446 MQVAREWA
+3446 MQIAREWA
-3454 KNSPD
+3454 KDSPD

-3481 PGYASLFKN
+3481 SGYSSLFKN
-3490 DTKNVGDMLTARDA
+3490 DTKNVRDMLNVEEA
-3504 VGNLREEI
+3504 VDNLRENLQ
-3512 SMSQKQLKEFANSK
+3512 MSQKQLKEFANSK
-3526 DLLKIGKRFELI
+3526 DLLTIGKRFGLI
-3538 GDEIKDINE
+3538 TEDITNINE
-3547 LSEAEKSAVYKLI
+3547 LSEADKSAVYKLI

-3569 GITTIAHA
+3569 GISTIAHA
-3577 MNMTVQEFEEANAD
+3577 MNMTVGQFREANSE
-3591 GAFNWLTTDVA
+3591 GAFDWLTTDVA
-3602 IGGIDKLNEKMQTFN
+3602 IGGLDKLNEKLATFN
-3617 DLLSAASEGSL
+3617 ELLLAASENSL
-3628 LTSEN
+3628 FSQEN
-3633 LNKIANQFPT
+3633 INKIVDQYPT
-3643 LLRGVENGK
+3643 LLKKIDEETKKVSVSMDNVRENLVDILAGGESLQK
-3652 YTTDLSSD
+3652 VYAGFFSRDIATSAEKWDVFISSIRED
-3660 NILDNII
+3660 IEKDSALDGFRDEIFKQ
-3667 RMMTNEDSLRKI
+3667 TN
-3679 YSGLFSGSVAKDS
+3679 YSEFLKVYEEHKGELESYNQSFIEYAKSLFS
-3692 EIWNNFMTLGKGS
+3692 T
-3705 EIASDI
+3705 
-3711 DLSEDIKNRVK
+3711 
-3722 TAGSYSDIVDI
+3722 DI
-3733 FSQPAMKKYNDAF
+3733 F
-3746 KEYVTSMYPITDLL
+3746 
-3760 DTQAKILEEYGKYT
+3760 DTQQEILTKYATST

-3784 VRDSLDDVNKQR
+3784 IRDSLDEVNKQR
-3796 EKELELIKA
+3796 EKEIELIKA

-3818 IYRAGVGFVYTTD
+3818 VYRAGVGFVYTTD

-3850 KDNIQYQIDSLQ
+3850 KDDIQYQIGSLQ
-3862 QQKEILENIENNKQ
+3862 QQKEILENIKDNEQLKALQETATDTLEALGVNGALVTAILSGSKEEFYAAIKSGLDKDIGDKATDVNNEIASEKERAYYEAKAQ
-3876 LESLVDTA
+3876 LEAFQQGKKFTGKFEQTNGVDDYSKPIYESLTEEDVA
-3884 ERILGSDGSNNGI
+3884 EYGGI
-3897 AGIITAVN
+3897 GPNFLAN
-3905 SITSDEFINK
+3905 MP
-3915 IKEQV
+3915 
-3920 KTGITESTQKTNDE
+3920 
-3934 SKESAYKS
+3934 Y
-3942 YKEAQSS
+3942 
-3949 LEDFHKEEYVTP
+3949 
-3961 EGEKTGYTKGDILN
+3961 
-3975 NPRSPYYSSVY
+3975 SPYYSVGKSKEETLLANVSSAAKEFKETNSNANIQSVSGIFSKTESRRMELANPWDKTTTGIFGLSSKVMGIP
-3986 DEYKSKI
+3986 DEYQMNGSQNIK
-3993 DSVNKYAENYNK
+3993 NLKYAIQDAAGTIGEWRSFNSNYT
-4005 YVQDNSEKISKEKVD
+4005 SLD
-4020 ESKQK
+4020 E
-4025 FGFFAPASGLK
+4025 ALSG
-4036 GVMGAKSGNVFVFG
+4036 
-4050 ISPSVNPNW
+4050 
-4059 ASNDQYTAGNSS
+4059 
-4071 NIYISKQTDDGGF
+4071 
-4084 GGFEQS
+4084 
-4090 PWKGTA
+4090 
-4096 EEAINKVKGPALIV
+4096 EEVKGKNIVIV
-4110 NNKGGK
+4110 NMANDKM
-4116 DYLIYKDVNGEIHN
+4116 IYKDKDGQFWTMSGYDPHGSVWRDDGVANRDWTIWN
-4130 TVVRLNNGDE
+4130 KNNGFTMRYLMDPVLGQFVQIE
-4140 SLDGELSYDA
+4140 NNSDLKKYANYKRKWDNDKSVYVMEKVNDGSGYYLPYDRYKELLL
-4150 FFDGKVFSGSNGL
+4150 SGT
-4163 KALRQMADNYSPFAS
+4163 YAS
-4178 GTLSAPGGRSL
+4178 GTLSAPGGRSM

-4234 ARLGGNNL
+4234 ARLGGNSL
-4242 QTNNSNSSTD
+4242 QTNNSNSVTD
-4252 NSINIQNLDAT
+4252 NSINISNLDAT
-4263 FNTQSDFDGR
+4263 FYTEEGFDGEA
-4273 RFLTDLR
+4273 FLRDLKS
-4280 NQVILT
+4280 QVILT
-4286 ANNH
+4286 SNNH

>member
-1 MADMN
+1 MANMN
-6 LFSGFQNAL
+6 LFEEFKSVL
-15 SGAGSGLISASKDV
+15 SGAESGLISASKDV
-29 ESYIQNIY
+29 EEYVQKIY
-37 QNAAND
+37 KDAASD
-43 ISERKKLFK
+43 ISKRKELFID
-52 NLVEK
+52 LVKK
-57 IGIAEDKGI
+57 IGIAEKDGIQNILKEYEKFEKDIESTITKGI
-66 KSILDRYEEFEKE
+66 LSGDSENINYKGQNYTS
-79 AIALS
+79 AISKL
-84 SQMENRNQKKY
+84 
-95 SETWQQISLI
+95 
-105 QGTVQ
+105 QGTMQ
-110 KALNKAFKDAG
+110 RALNKAFKDAG
-121 ETTKNF
+121 ESTKNF
-127 ITQIYQA
+127 INQIYQA
-134 TNAQIATILNNAQ
+134 TNTQIATILNNAQ

-202 GLTTGAE
+202 GLTAGAE

-251 DVVGINTKNLAG
+251 DVVGINTKNLAV

-269 ISNVSQNLAQQRIKK
+269 ISSVSQNLAQQRIKK

-313 ELYSLIDIAQQ
+313 QLYSLIDIAQQ

-371 GRLNQGLISYNGMT
+371 GRLDQGLISYNGMT

-392 TFDKDQKAVV
+392 TFDKNQKAIV

-487 NIDIGTTSE
+487 NIDIGTTPE

-748 GTPDSTKDVA
+748 GTPDSTKDIA

-823 NELVNNKVSAEK
+823 HELVNNKVSAER

-854 DGRLVLSGKM
+854 DGRLVLSGNM

-918 MRRAVSSAA
+918 MKRAVSSAA
-927 QVSGTPEDFEE
+927 QASGTPEDFEE

-1067 FADTEGN
+1067 FTDTEGN

-1100 AVISDSAHTQED
+1100 SVISDSAHTQED

-1150 VKGSHSFMAAGLN
+1150 VKGSHSFMAAGLS

-1196 RKIIGNNKYD
+1196 RKIIGSNKYD

-1246 KNIGL
+1246 KNVGL

-1302 VNIVSIVR
+1302 VNIVSVAR
-1310 GMKGVKD
+1310 GMKGIKD
-1317 QYKFFKSAEEVV
+1317 QDRFFKSAEKVV
-1329 KLHEAVSRNIRD
+1329 ELHEAVSRNIRD

-1388 QATEIRNFLSDVK
+1388 QATEVRNFLSDVK

-1413 GQIVRYAFEKAEQDA
+1413 GQIVRYAFEKTEQDA

-1476 KNEGVTSIDGLLNF
+1476 KNEGVASIDDLLNF
-1490 RAKLIKSYGGQ
+1490 REKLIESHGGQ
-1501 LPFPGETISKIE
+1501 LPFPSEIISKME

-1542 AASIAAMTDLENVVS
+1542 EASIAAMTDLENVVS
-1557 KAWEK
+1557 KAWKK

-1574 ELHRLG
+1574 ELRRLG
-1580 IFKDEV
+1580 IFKPEID
-1586 NGVPFIQAMTQ
+1586 GVPFIQAMTQ

-1610 RELAKKYNVNADA
+1610 RELAKEYNVNADA
-1623 LLMSRDNKGAL
+1623 LLMSRDDKGAL

-1645 EMLVEMV
+1645 EMLVKMV
-1652 DDAEKTLSKNGKNI
+1652 DDAEETLSKNGKNI

-1710 NKLASIKA
+1710 NKLARIKA

-1749 TIENIKDDKKKA
+1749 AIENVKDDKKKG
-1761 KELSERLHRS
+1761 KELGEKLRRA

-1780 EKNDF
+1780 EKNDL

-1832 SASQLGSFF
+1832 SASQLGGFF

-1869 SITNLGLENYTPQD
+1869 SITDLGLENYTPQD

-1905 EIEILGKLLENPPAG
+1905 EIEILGKLLENPPDG
-1920 LEMERFLQYNSG
+1920 LKMERFLQYNSG

-1943 GSDDSLSTSLQE
+1943 GSDNSFSESLQE
-1955 LADQRALA
+1955 LADQKALA

-1997 RNYKN
+1997 KNYKN

-2026 IDQIYYDQNNH
+2026 IDQIYYDEENH

-2072 YREADDSKKLDAF
+2072 YREADSSKKLDAF
-2085 KKQYGINDD
+2085 KKQYGINDS
-2094 FSEAIQ
+2094 FAEAIQ
-2100 EVIKFGNEGNIGGI
+2100 DVINFGNEGNIGGI

-2145 EAGDSSISDQEKR
+2145 EAGDSSMSDQEKK

-2186 YDEIIDNTYQNFIKA
+2186 YDEIINNTYENFIKA

-2235 LEKNALAKDDDR
+2235 LEKNVLAKDDDR

-2261 ADAEKVAKESVEAY
+2261 ADAEQVAKESVAAY
-2275 KADSAYNEVVKGISE
+2275 KADYAYNEVVKGISE
-2290 ERKLQGEIFKLN
+2290 ERKLQSEIFKLN
-2302 KQKSDLEKEDAK
+2302 KQKSDLKKEDAK

-2319 IKEIKEVLKSYQ
+2319 IKEIEEVLKSYQ
-2331 QSIDSIKA
+2331 QSIGAIKA
-2339 YREQLKA
+2339 YREKLKGD
-2346 LYGDKW
+2346 YGDKW
-2352 SEGAGDGSPTKLEDI
+2352 NKDAGDGRPTKFEDI
-2367 KTRER
+2367 KTREK

-2384 LADAETNSATKEYIA
+2384 LDDAETNSATKEYIA

-2430 LAAEAYNE
+2430 IAAEKYNKE
-2438 QLEETNK
+2438 LEEANE
-2445 NLEKIDQSKVKNIDS
+2445 NLKKIDKSKVKNIDS

-2480 PYSNIFEYIKAD
+2480 PYSNIFEYVKAD
-2492 IGRAT
+2492 ISRAT
-2497 QRIVDFGLAARVLN
+2497 QRIVDFGLAARGLN
-2511 TARKEIQQVYQ
+2511 AARKEIQQVYQ
-2522 NILKLD
+2522 NILKLN
-2528 EAMTNLRIVT
+2528 EAMTNLRVIT
-2538 GSNTEQAKSM
+2538 GTGQAQAMEM
-2548 MNTYND
+2548 MRAYNS
-2554 LAMQLGTT
+2554 LAKELGTT

-2569 AAEWLRQGYSVSE
+2569 AAEWLRQGYSISE
-2582 ANELIK
+2582 TNELIR

-2596 GFMDMGQSVTALTS
+2596 GFMDMSQSVTALTS
-2610 VMKGFRIEATN
+2610 VMKGFRVEASN
-2621 SMDIVDKLTQL
+2621 SMEIVDKLTQL

-2655 EAGLSLDQ
+2655 EAGLDLDQ

-2670 MIDVS
+2670 MIDIS
-2675 QQDASSVGNAFRT
+2675 QQDASSVGNAFKT
-2688 ILARYGNVKAT
+2688 ILARYGNVKAGV
-2699 AFTSLVGDSEDI
+2699 FSKMMGDSEDI
-2711 DDANSSINDT
+2711 DETNSAINDT
-2721 EKVLGAIGIKIRSSA
+2721 EKVLNAIGIQVRSSSN
-2736 GDMRDFYEVMD
+2736 DIRDFDEVFA
-2747 ELAEVYPTLDE
+2747 ELAEKYQYLSDVE
-2758 VSRNAVATALGGTR
+2758 RAAVTTALGGVR
-2772 QRNLLSIMIQ
+2772 QRNLLNILLNNYDQYI
-2782 NWSQVKESQEEAEKA
+2782 NAIEESQKAVGSAE
-2797 EGTAARKMQAYNES
+2797 RKNQAYLKS
-2811 VAYSINQLSAAWEGF
+2811 TAYQISRMSAAWEDF
-2826 TQKLE
+2826 TQKL
-2831 ASGAVKFFFN
+2831 
-2841 SLTAIIENLDHILQH
+2841 D
-2856 LIPVIATFNADK
+2856 
-2868 IVSLVKFLSPLATTP
+2868 
-2883 LKAIRHPIDTVRKA
+2883 
-2897 KGTFYENMT
+2897 
-2906 QKMTAENTNA
+2906 
-2916 IEELTNA
+2916 
-2923 TKDNTAAL
+2923 
-2931 RGEKSKS
+2931 
-2938 GAGGVGKADEGAASK
+2938 ADEGVVGFFKLMSNLIENIDRILPMVLTYLAS
-2953 GPETGVVTTK
+2953 
-2963 QKPYQKYSSDVRSR
+2963 
-2977 IDSLNYHISEAEKQ
+2977 
-2991 GNVSAVEKLK
+2991 
-3001 KIKSEEL
+3001 
-3008 RKIEGNKSEIISAYR
+3008 
-3023 KDTRDATELAQK
+3023 
-3035 QIDEIDK
+3035 
-3042 RTQDS
+3042 
-3047 KANALMRKE
+3047 
-3056 IAENAR
+3056 
-3062 KNGQVQSKLKEKNRR
+3062 
-3077 ATASQI
+3077 I
-3083 RAAEVE
+3083 RAYKLPQLMPKLLGFMGFAT
-3089 DSGEQQ
+3089 
-3095 KKQILKERNDRLKE
+3095 N
-3109 IKKRTK
+3109 
-3115 KDLREENKRLKQQE
+3115 EEG
-3129 KEYNRT
+3129 
-3135 NSIRRVK
+3135 
-3142 TKTDVKELTP
+3142 KTDVKGGFSRWGKFFAGQASGTQEQQSRKTLIFTIRDAIKAIRNNTAAKMGTKPPFGPSSGGSGRVTGMTLSGKKVYQDSNGVWRYLNHRVVGDKDLQGIQTP
-3152 EELATLEAQKQA
+3152 SDKKEMSAEDQARLRRNQNIARTIATGATAGISIGLSTEGDATD
-3164 ERKARI
+3164 KA
-3170 NTGLVSG
+3170 TKGLIGGILGV
-3177 LGAGAVRF
+3177 GAGALNFIPSVGPILSTIATLLVPTLTNLIGDNLLKIIKQNEVARADRVKI
-3185 ANKGSSFLDEA
+3185 ANA
-3196 MGVSGVEVDTG
+3196 
-3207 EALAMGVAQGA
+3207 
-3218 LTGVATAFMG
+3218 
-3228 PAGAV
+3228 
-3233 LASILG
+3233 
-3239 DVLSSLWKK
+3239 
-3248 FAHADEIDRKE
+3248 
-3259 RVEDAKKQLEA
+3259 QLEA
-3270 IKEIENSVTGLI
+3270 
-3282 DLNKKDQSLWESD
+3282 LNKIAASTSDVINLSKNEQSLWD
-3295 DWKQFNEQVETINEA
+3295 ANDWKTYNDYMSSIKKAESGSIAFANA
-3310 LEKSELGDKI
+3310 L
-3320 INLGNSTQT
+3320 
-3329 LSEYFKEAART
+3329 KEAGANLEDYTAENLRLIEAT
-3340 GNREMLARVEA
+3340 RIRVEA
-3351 ERIRFEAEQTYAAG
+3351 DQKYAAG
-3365 EQDRYD
+3365 EEDRHK
-3371 LQKEINE
+3371 LLKEIEE
-3378 NQKKL
+3378 NKNKL
-3383 AKLDSDEIS
+3383 EGDEAETARNLITS
-3392 KQNEL
+3392 
-3397 NAAIKA
+3397 
-3403 ARAEIE
+3403 ARAEIAE
-3409 SYSEALNKGY
+3409 FETERRK
-3419 MQASFYSSG
+3419 
-3428 VGTMESYDIG
+3428 
-3438 NATLDRVI
+3438 
-3446 MQVAREWA
+3446 
-3454 KNSPD
+3454 
-3459 IFAGNQLTSDA
+3459 
-3470 RSDIISYLREQ
+3470 SYLEAAFVETTSGMTPGEVGAASLERVVMQIAENLSAKYPEIFGDDQLLTDKSWSEIVSFLKGQ
-3481 PGYASLFKN
+3481 PGYESLINQTTRDVFEMGAAKKAVDNILEGKN
-3490 DTKNVGDMLTARDA
+3490 NPYDVKSLQKLARQKDFETIRKLLGENVDVNDFIDKLMRIDDDAIAMIAHNMGMTIEDFNIANEKGAFDFLTKGDAINGAEKLADKMNALDDIIVDLAADGALTAENINKIVQNYKFLLRGPDGQIGIEN
-3504 VGNLREEI
+3504 VLGNLAT
-3512 SMSQKQLKEFANSK
+3512 QLATGADSPMMRAYV
-3526 DLLKIGKRFELI
+3526 GRR
-3538 GDEIKDINE
+3538 IKE
-3547 LSEAEKSAVYKLI
+3547 LSEDRDAWALYTSSKQFEDRFKKDTEKYN
-3560 DKINLVDED
+3560 NL
-3569 GITTIAHA
+3569 
-3577 MNMTVQEFEEANAD
+3577 
-3591 GAFNWLTTDVA
+3591 LVA
-3602 IGGIDKLNEKMQTFN
+3602 
-3617 DLLSAASEGSL
+3617 GSYSKAL
-3628 LTSEN
+3628 
-3633 LNKIANQFPT
+3633 
-3643 LLRGVENGK
+3643 
-3652 YTTDLSSD
+3652 
-3660 NILDNII
+3660 NILDNDDEAKQEFWDIAI
-3667 RMMTNEDSLRKI
+3667 ELAGIPDLFKQTQEKLIEFKVQEYDNEI
-3679 YSGLFSGSVAKDS
+3679 
-3692 EIWNNFMTLGKGS
+3692 
-3705 EIASDI
+3705 
-3711 DLSEDIKNRVK
+3711 
-3722 TAGSYSDIVDI
+3722 
-3733 FSQPAMKKYNDAF
+3733 Q
-3746 KEYVTSMYPITDLL
+3746 
-3760 DTQAKILEEYGKYT
+3760 
-3774 LETEISNLES
+3774 NLES
-3784 VRDSLDDVNKQR
+3784 IKDALADINKQR
-3796 EKELELIKA
+3796 EREIDLIKA
-3805 KEALENA
+3805 KESLENA
-3812 SKEKKR
+3812 QKEFKSV
-3818 IYRAGVGFVYTTD
+3818 YRAGIGWTFEAD
-3831 QEAVK
+3831 QSAIEA
-3836 SAQEK
+3836 AQEQ
-3841 VDELERQRD
+3841 VDKLEKQQTQED
-3850 KDNIQYQIDSLQ
+3850 LQYQIDILN
-3862 QQKEILENIENNKQ
+3862 QQKELLENIAKNEELQNLQEIAKNFAGQ
-3876 LESLVDTA
+3876 VTA
-3884 ERILGSDGSNNGI
+3884 NDLLAAILGINATELRGKVE
-3897 AGIITAVN
+3897 AGIRSEAAGRIDDST
-3905 SITSDEFINK
+3905 
-3915 IKEQV
+3915 KESQ
-3920 KTGITESTQKTNDE
+3920 QKT
-3934 SKESAYKS
+3934 
-3942 YKEAQSS
+3942 
-3949 LEDFHKEEYVTP
+3949 
-3961 EGEKTGYTKGDILN
+3961 
-3975 NPRSPYYSSVY
+3975 
-3986 DEYKSKI
+3986 
-3993 DSVNKYAENYNK
+3993 
-4005 YVQDNSEKISKEKVD
+4005 
-4020 ESKQK
+4020 
-4025 FGFFAPASGLK
+4025 
-4036 GVMGAKSGNVFVFG
+4036 
-4050 ISPSVNPNW
+4050 
-4059 ASNDQYTAGNSS
+4059 
-4071 NIYISKQTDDGGF
+4071 
-4084 GGFEQS
+4084 
-4090 PWKGTA
+4090 
-4096 EEAINKVKGPALIV
+4096 AINAGAELREAV
-4110 NNKGGK
+4110 
-4116 DYLIYKDVNGEIHN
+4116 D
-4130 TVVRLNNGDE
+4130 
-4140 SLDGELSYDA
+4140 SLQEYYEKNQNILS
-4150 FFDGKVFSGSNGL
+4150 
-4163 KALRQMADNYSPFAS
+4163 SP
-4178 GTLSAPGGRSL
+4178 SAPGYDEVSSEYENRYNKMINKRAAYYEAAVAYGKDIDNKAWRASNYFTGPNPATLGKASIGSVDIGAGAGTFSAWLNPNFMEKAEGVSLAKHMVGENRSDLDRYVIYSYNPQTKTWDMMQLAAGTTLEDAQAKMSNYDVLVNDWSYGAWNDRAVFKMDDQLYWVNANQGDIGHFGGELFVERSEDVKYAQDPTTGELILYKKDPSTGKWVPYYDADGMATNASGSLSFAGGRTL
-4189 INENGLESIITPS
+4189 INENGLESIITPQ
-4202 GTITSLPAKSGIV
+4202 GTITSLPANSGIL
-4215 PADLTRNLWAL
+4215 PADLTKNLWAL

-4234 ARLGGNNL
+4234 ARLSGSNF
-4242 QTNNSNSSTD
+4242 QTNNATSTTD
-4252 NSINIQNLDAT
+4252 NSINIDKLDAT
-4263 FNTQSDFDGR
+4263 FNTTQDFDGR
-4273 RFLTDLR
+4273 QFITDLK
-4280 NQVILT
+4280 NQVLLT
-4286 ANNH
+4286 AHNH

>member
-37 QNAAND
+37 QDAADD

-66 KSILDRYEEFEKE
+66 KNILDRYEEFEKE

-84 SQMENRNQKKY
+84 SKEENRNQKKY
-95 SETWQQISLI
+95 SETLQQISLL

-110 KALNKAFKDAG
+110 KALNQAFKSAS
-121 ETTKNF
+121 ETTRNL
-127 ITQIYQA
+127 IDQIHKSSAFQVEDILKQA
-134 TNAQIATILNNAQ
+134 KTFGVSDANLKKIEET
-147 NAGLPSGNIAKIN
+147 AKREI
-160 KIAEKKAKEA
+160 

-202 GLTTGAE
+202 GLTTGVE

-215 YKVVSDIQSKYGINS
+215 YEVVSDIQSKYGINS

-392 TFDKDQKAVV
+392 TFDKNQKAIV

-487 NIDIGTTSE
+487 NINIGTTPE

-515 AEGKIEKLKNRD
+515 AEGRIEKLKNRD

-642 LKRWNKW
+642 LKKWDKW
-649 LNLKEGKEYLSRGG
+649 LESKEGKKYLSRGG

-781 SAMMPVPANFIKKK
+781 SAMMPVPKNFIGKM
-795 FGRNIHMIRLAEE
+795 FGRNIHMVRLAEE

-823 NELVNNKVSAEK
+823 HELVNNKVSAER
-835 AIEAFDKN
+835 AIEAFNKN

-854 DGRLVLSGKM
+854 DGRLVLSGEM

-938 FWKHEENT
+938 FWEHEENT

-1067 FADTEGN
+1067 FTDTEGN

-1302 VNIVSIVR
+1302 VNIVSIAR
-1310 GMKGVKD
+1310 GMKGIKD
-1317 QYKFFKSAEEVV
+1317 QDKFFKSAEEVV

-1347 KINPKDIEFFG
+1347 KINPEDIEFFG

-1476 KNEGVTSIDGLLNF
+1476 KNEGVASINDLLNF
-1490 RAKLIKSYGGQ
+1490 RAKLIESHGGQ
-1501 LPFPGETISKIE
+1501 LPFPSEITSKME

-1557 KAWEK
+1557 KAWKK

-1580 IFKDEV
+1580 IFKDEI

-1610 RELAKKYNVNADA
+1610 RELAKEYNVNADA
-1623 LLMSRDNKGAL
+1623 LLMSRDDNGAL

-1645 EMLVEMV
+1645 EMLVKMV

-1692 SEKISGA
+1692 SEKIPGA

-1710 NKLASIKA
+1710 NKLARIKA
-1718 KVSLGQKGRSSV
+1718 KVSLGQKGRGSV
-1730 EQTLVSMASM
+1730 EQVLVSMASM

-1749 TIENIKDDKKKA
+1749 TIENIKEDKNKA

-1832 SASQLGSFF
+1832 SASQLGGFF

-1854 EAFNQIL
+1854 ETFNQIL

-1869 SITNLGLENYTPQD
+1869 SITDLGLENYTPQD

-1905 EIEILGKLLENPPAG
+1905 EIEILGKLLENPPDG
-1920 LEMERFLQYNSG
+1920 LNMEGLLQYNSG

-1943 GSDDSLSTSLQE
+1943 GSDNSFSESLQE
-1955 LADQRALA
+1955 LADQKALA

-1997 RNYKN
+1997 KNYKN

-2047 SGADALSQVLQISYG
+2047 SSADALSQVLQISYG

-2072 YREADDSKKLDAF
+2072 YREADSPEKLDAF

-2100 EVIKFGNEGNIGGI
+2100 DVIKFGNEGNIGGI

-2145 EAGDSSISDQEKR
+2145 EAGDSSMTDQERR

-2168 GIDSRIFANDPSE
+2168 GIDSRIFANNPSE

-2247 YTSIAPTQLAQKAA
+2247 YTSIAPTQLAQKKA

-2275 KADSAYNEVVKGISE
+2275 KADYAYNEVVKGISE
-2290 ERKLQGEIFKLN
+2290 ERKLQSEIFKLN
-2302 KQKSDLEKEDAK
+2302 KQKSDLKKEDAK

-2319 IKEIKEVLKSYQ
+2319 IKEIEEVLKSYQ
-2331 QSIDSIKA
+2331 QSINSIKS
-2339 YREQLKA
+2339 YREQLKE

-2352 SEGAGDGSPTKLEDI
+2352 SEGAGDGKPTKLEDI
-2367 KTRER
+2367 KTREK
-2372 LTELLGARDKKR
+2372 LTELLGERDKKR

-2405 QLELKIKGFQRDAA
+2405 QLELKVKGFQRDAA

-2445 NLEKIDQSKVKNIDS
+2445 NLEKINKSKVKNIDS

-2480 PYSNIFEYIKAD
+2480 PYSNIFEYVKAD
-2492 IGRAT
+2492 ISRAT

-2538 GSNTEQAKSM
+2538 GANTEQAKSM

-2655 EAGLSLDQ
+2655 EAGLNLDQ

-2711 DDANSSINDT
+2711 DDANGSINDT
-2721 EKVLGAIGIKIRSSA
+2721 EKVLGAIGIKIRSSSS
-2736 GDMRDFYEVMD
+2736 DMRDFDDVMD
-2747 ELAEVYPTLDE
+2747 ELADKWVTLTDVE
-2758 VSRNAVATALGGTR
+2758 KNAVSTALAGVR
-2772 QRNLLSIMIQ
+2772 QRNIFGIYMENYSTYKQAI
-2782 NWSQVKESQEEAEKA
+2782 SEAEKA

-2831 ASGAVKFFFN
+2831 ASPAVKGVYWI
-2841 SLTAIIENLDHILQH
+2841 LTQGIKNLDHILQQ
-2856 LIPVIATFNADK
+2856 LVPLIATFNADK
-2868 IVSLVKFLSPLATTP
+2868 IVSLGKFLSPLVTTP
-2883 LKAIRHPIDTVRKA
+2883 LKAIKHPIDTVRKS
-2897 KGTFYENMT
+2897 KGDFYENMT
-2906 QKMTAENTNA
+2906 QKMTAENTSA

-2923 TKDNTAAL
+2923 LRDNAAAV
-2931 RGEKSKS
+2931 RGEKSKGGNGGTNKVDTGDKS
-2938 GAGGVGKADEGAASK
+2938 KVKKVRAGSIQDL
-2953 GPETGVVTTK
+2953 
-2963 QKPYQKYSSDVRSR
+2963 Q
-2977 IDSLNYHISEAEKQ
+2977 N
-2991 GNVSAVEKLK
+2991 
-3001 KIKSEEL
+3001 
-3008 RKIEGNKSEIISAYR
+3008 
-3023 KDTRDATELAQK
+3023 
-3035 QIDEIDK
+3035 QIDTDEQYIQNWKSHGRDE
-3042 RTQDS
+3042 
-3047 KANALMRKE
+3047 NAPIIQRLRE
-3056 IAENAR
+3056 RQAENR
-3062 KNGQVQSKLKEKNRR
+3062 
-3077 ATASQI
+3077 
-3083 RAAEVE
+3083 
-3089 DSGEQQ
+3089 
-3095 KKQILKERNDRLKE
+3095 KQILKKQEHSARLK
-3109 IKKRTK
+3109 
-3115 KDLREENKRLKQQE
+3115 
-3129 KEYNRT
+3129 
-3135 NSIRRVK
+3135 
-3142 TKTDVKELTP
+3142 
-3152 EELATLEAQKQA
+3152 
-3164 ERKARI
+3164 
-3170 NTGLVSG
+3170 TGAVSG
-3177 LGAGAVRF
+3177 IGAGAVRL
-3185 ANKGSSFLDEA
+3185 ANKGSSFLDNV
-3196 MGVSGVEVDTG
+3196 GIFKGTGDVEVGDG

-3233 LASILG
+3233 IASILG
-3239 DVLSSLWKK
+3239 DIFSSFWKK
-3248 FAHADEIDRKE
+3248 LAHADEIDRKQ

-3270 IKEIENSVTGLI
+3270 IKGISTAVTGLI
-3282 DLNKKDQSLWESD
+3282 GIRKKGESNLWDAD
-3295 DWKQFNEQVETINEA
+3295 DWKQANEYVDSINKAAKASESFSKAINGGIKNIEEMTEA
-3310 LEKSELGDKI
+3310 QLADI
-3320 INLGNSTQT
+3320 
-3329 LSEYFKEAART
+3329 EAAR
-3340 GNREMLARVEA
+3340 
-3351 ERIRFEAEQTYAAG
+3351 IKYEAEQTYAAG
-3365 EQDRYD
+3365 EQDRYT
-3371 LQKEINE
+3371 LMKEISE
-3378 NQKKL
+3378 NQKKVNDKNASV
-3383 AKLDSDEIS
+3383 AK
-3392 KQNEL
+3392 QAQ
-3397 NAAIKA
+3397 AAIVSA
-3403 ARAEIE
+3403 TAQLDEYR
-3409 SYSEALNKGY
+3409 EALRDSY
-3419 MQASFYSSG
+3419 LQSAFYSSH
-3428 VGTMESYDIG
+3428 VSAMSSVDISS
-3438 NATLDRVI
+3438 ATLDRII
-3446 MQVAREWA
+3446 MEIAREWA
-3454 KNSPD
+3454 EKGVSG
-3459 IFAGNQLTSDA
+3459 IFGASGSLTSSA
-3470 RSDIISYLREQ
+3470 RTDIVSFLREQ
-3481 PGYASLFKN
+3481 SGYESLFNNK
-3490 DTKNVGDMLTARDA
+3490 
-3504 VGNLREEI
+3504 
-3512 SMSQKQLKEFANSK
+3512 SK
-3526 DLLKIGKRFELI
+3526 DVY
-3538 GDEIKDINE
+3538 EIKNAIDLFGGDKSLIEELKTLAQNQDINKV
-3547 LSEAEKSAVYKLI
+3547 AEKLQELGILKDENGTGYDLSALNNFI
-3560 DKINLVDED
+3560 DKINTADTTS
-3569 GITTIAHA
+3569 IATIAHSL
-3577 MNMTVQEFEEANAD
+3577 NMTVEQFEKANKD
-3591 GAFNWLTTDVA
+3591 GAFDWLTTEDA
-3602 IGGIDKLNEKMQTFN
+3602 LNGADKFLEKMTNLSSIFA
-3617 DLLSAASEGSL
+3617 DLSKNAALS
-3628 LTSEN
+3628 SEN
-3633 LNKIANQFPT
+3633 IQKVFSSYRF
-3643 LLRGVENGK
+3643 LLRGENGEMSIENVAKNLGDIFLNGINSQAAQTYIGLKISDAMSDRDLWKAFISDETVMAGLSPADITKLKASDTYEGAADLVENNETIREKFWKLASESAGEM
-3652 YTTDLSSD
+3652 DL
-3660 NILDNII
+3660 
-3667 RMMTNEDSLRKI
+3667 
-3679 YSGLFSGSVAKDS
+3679 
-3692 EIWNNFMTLGKGS
+3692 
-3705 EIASDI
+3705 
-3711 DLSEDIKNRVK
+3711 
-3722 TAGSYSDIVDI
+3722 
-3733 FSQPAMKKYNDAF
+3733 F
-3746 KEYVTSMYPITDLL
+3746 KEMRDILVEYQTSTYD
-3760 DTQAKILEEYGKYT
+3760 
-3774 LETEISNLES
+3774 TEISNLES
-3784 VRDSLDDVNKQR
+3784 IKDALGDVNKQR

-3818 IYRAGVGFVYTTD
+3818 VYRAGIGFVYTTD

-3836 SAQEK
+3836 SAQDK
-3841 VDELERQRD
+3841 VDELERQKTQD
-3850 KDNIQYQIDSLQ
+3850 DIQYQIDVLE
-3862 QQKEILENIENNKQ
+3862 QQKSILENVAKNEEMVA
-3876 LESLVDTA
+3876 L
-3884 ERILGSDGSNNGI
+3884 
-3897 AGIITAVN
+3897 
-3905 SITSDEFINK
+3905 
-3915 IKEQV
+3915 
-3920 KTGITESTQKTNDE
+3920 
-3934 SKESAYKS
+3934 KES
-3942 YKEAQSS
+3942 
-3949 LEDFHKEEYVTP
+3949 
-3961 EGEKTGYTKGDILN
+3961 
-3975 NPRSPYYSSVY
+3975 
-3986 DEYKSKI
+3986 I
-3993 DSVNKYAENYNK
+3993 D
-4005 YVQDNSEKISKEKVD
+4005 
-4020 ESKQK
+4020 K
-4025 FGFFAPASGLK
+4025 FFG
-4036 GVMGAKSGNVFVFG
+4036 GV
-4050 ISPSVNPNW
+4050 
-4059 ASNDQYTAGNSS
+4059 TAGNLIDAIFATNDPEKQAALRAEIAASGSEGAAAVRKEKDEVAAQEALDAYNKAWNEYNETYLDEEGNPKIAEGDVRYKDFVNSQIDAVDNLINLRSTAEDAAKRANFGTSS
-4071 NIYISKQTDDGGF
+4071 IVEAPESPNGGERKYGVSDVVLKYHDNLNDKDKEKSFELTGTLTSEKSFLAAFGSGAHKSTGDYIDKYVILEFKDGKYQSVSPQPDLTDFNNGFASLDKAKSLLKDGQILVHDRSNSWGGARDYAVYKGYDGNIYDIGNSGHIDLG
-4084 GGFEQS
+4084 S
-4090 PWKGTA
+4090 SS
-4096 EEAINKVKGPALIV
+4096 V
-4110 NNKGGK
+4110 N
-4116 DYLIYKDVNGEIHN
+4116 
-4130 TVVRLNNGDE
+4130 
-4140 SLDGELSYDA
+4140 
-4150 FFDGKVFSGSNGL
+4150 
-4163 KALRQMADNYSPFAS
+4163 FAS

-4202 GTITSLPAKSGIV
+4202 GTITSLPAKSGII
-4215 PADLTRNLWAL
+4215 PADLTRNLWTL

-4234 ARLGGNNL
+4234 ARLGGNSL

-4263 FNTQSDFDGR
+4263 FNTQSDFDGH

>member
-15 SGAGSGLISASKDV
+15 SGAGSGLISSSKDV

-202 GLTTGAE
+202 GLTAGAE

-313 ELYSLIDIAQQ
+313 QLYSLIDIAQQ

-392 TFDKDQKAVV
+392 TFDKNQKAVV

-642 LKRWNKW
+642 LKKWDKW
-649 LNLKEGKEYLSRGG
+649 LGSKEGKKYLSRGG

-781 SAMMPVPANFIKKK
+781 SAMMPAPKNFIGKM

-835 AIEAFDKN
+835 AIEAFDEN

-849 FEVGK
+849 FEVGN
-854 DGRLVLSGKM
+854 DGRLVLSGEM

-927 QVSGTPEDFEE
+927 QVSSTPEDFEE

-1067 FADTEGN
+1067 FTDTEGN

-1150 VKGSHSFMAAGLN
+1150 VKGSHSFMAAGLS

-1168 SLLKSQD
+1168 SLLQSQD
-1175 QNDRVLGK
+1175 ANDQVLGK

-1246 KNIGL
+1246 KNVGL

-1302 VNIVSIVR
+1302 VNIVSIAR
-1310 GMKGVKD
+1310 GMKGIKD
-1317 QYKFFKSAEEVV
+1317 QDKFFKSAEKVV
-1329 KLHEAVSRNIRD
+1329 ELHEAVSRNIRD

-1347 KINPKDIEFFG
+1347 KIKPEDIEFFG
-1358 DDLKVTS
+1358 DNLKVTS

-1476 KNEGVTSIDGLLNF
+1476 KNEGVTSIDDLLNF
-1490 RAKLIKSYGGQ
+1490 RAKLIKSHGGQ
-1501 LPFPGETISKIE
+1501 LPFPGEIISEME

-1557 KAWEK
+1557 KAWKK

-1597 ATMSGGKNFEDYV
+1597 ATTSGGKNFEDYV
-1610 RELAKKYNVNADA
+1610 RELAKEYNVNADA
-1623 LLMSRDNKGAL
+1623 LLMTRDDKGAL
-1634 IAKEKLATMPF
+1634 VAKEKLATMPF
-1645 EMLVEMV
+1645 EMLVKMV
-1652 DDAEKTLSKNGKNI
+1652 DDAEETLSKNGKNI

-1692 SEKISGA
+1692 SEKIPGA

-1710 NKLASIKA
+1710 NKLARIKA
-1718 KVSLGQKGRSSV
+1718 KVSLGQKGRGSV
-1730 EQTLVSMASM
+1730 EQVLVSMASM

-1749 TIENIKDDKKKA
+1749 TIENIKEDKKKA
-1761 KELSERLHRS
+1761 KELSESLHRS

-1832 SASQLGSFF
+1832 SASQLGGFF

-1920 LEMERFLQYNSG
+1920 LKMDRFLQYNSG

-1943 GSDDSLSTSLQE
+1943 GSDNSFSESLQE

-2094 FSEAIQ
+2094 FAKAIQ
-2100 EVIKFGNEGNIGGI
+2100 DVIDFGNEGNIGGI

-2145 EAGDSSISDQEKR
+2145 EAGDSSMTDQERR

-2319 IKEIKEVLKSYQ
+2319 IKEIEEVLKSYQ

-2339 YREQLKA
+2339 YREQLKV

-2445 NLEKIDQSKVKNIDS
+2445 NLKKIDQRKVRNIDS

-2492 IGRAT
+2492 ISRAT
-2497 QRIVDFGLAARVLN
+2497 QRIVDFGLAAKVLN

-2582 ANELIK
+2582 ANELIR

-2632 DAKYATTAGDIATAL
+2632 DAKYATTAGDIAAAL

-2655 EAGLSLDQ
+2655 EAGLDLDQ

-2711 DDANSSINDT
+2711 DDANGSINDT
-2721 EKVLGAIGIKIRSSA
+2721 EKVLGAIGIKIRSSSS
-2736 GDMRDFYEVMD
+2736 DMRDFDDVMD
-2747 ELAEVYPTLDE
+2747 ELADKWVTLTDVE
-2758 VSRNAVATALGGTR
+2758 K
-2772 QRNLLSIMIQ
+2772 NLKQSSIMEQ
-2782 NWSQVKESQEEAEKA
+2782 
-2797 EGTAARKMQAYNES
+2797 
-2811 VAYSINQLSAAWEGF
+2811 SI
-2826 TQKLE
+2826 
-2831 ASGAVKFFFN
+2831 
-2841 SLTAIIENLDHILQH
+2841 
-2856 LIPVIATFNADK
+2856 IAN
-2868 IVSLVKFLSPLATTP
+2868 PL
-2883 LKAIRHPIDTVRKA
+2883 
-2897 KGTFYENMT
+2897 NCW
-2906 QKMTAENTNA
+2906 N
-2916 IEELTNA
+2916 
-2923 TKDNTAAL
+2923 AL
-2931 RGEKSKS
+2931 R
-2938 GAGGVGKADEGAASK
+2938 
-2953 GPETGVVTTK
+2953 VV
-2963 QKPYQKYSSDVRSR
+2963 
-2977 IDSLNYHISEAEKQ
+2977 
-2991 GNVSAVEKLK
+2991 
-3001 KIKSEEL
+3001 
-3008 RKIEGNKSEIISAYR
+3008 
-3023 KDTRDATELAQK
+3023 
-3035 QIDEIDK
+3035 
-3042 RTQDS
+3042 
-3047 KANALMRKE
+3047 
-3056 IAENAR
+3056 
-3062 KNGQVQSKLKEKNRR
+3062 
-3077 ATASQI
+3077 
-3083 RAAEVE
+3083 
-3089 DSGEQQ
+3089 
-3095 KKQILKERNDRLKE
+3095 
-3109 IKKRTK
+3109 
-3115 KDLREENKRLKQQE
+3115 
-3129 KEYNRT
+3129 
-3135 NSIRRVK
+3135 
-3142 TKTDVKELTP
+3142 
-3152 EELATLEAQKQA
+3152 
-3164 ERKARI
+3164 
-3170 NTGLVSG
+3170 
-3177 LGAGAVRF
+3177 
-3185 ANKGSSFLDEA
+3185 
-3196 MGVSGVEVDTG
+3196 
-3207 EALAMGVAQGA
+3207 
-3218 LTGVATAFMG
+3218 
-3228 PAGAV
+3228 
-3233 LASILG
+3233 
-3239 DVLSSLWKK
+3239 
-3248 FAHADEIDRKE
+3248 
-3259 RVEDAKKQLEA
+3259 
-3270 IKEIENSVTGLI
+3270 
-3282 DLNKKDQSLWESD
+3282 
-3295 DWKQFNEQVETINEA
+3295 
-3310 LEKSELGDKI
+3310 
-3320 INLGNSTQT
+3320 
-3329 LSEYFKEAART
+3329 
-3340 GNREMLARVEA
+3340 
-3351 ERIRFEAEQTYAAG
+3351 
-3365 EQDRYD
+3365 
-3371 LQKEINE
+3371 
-3378 NQKKL
+3378 
-3383 AKLDSDEIS
+3383 
-3392 KQNEL
+3392 
-3397 NAAIKA
+3397 
-3403 ARAEIE
+3403 
-3409 SYSEALNKGY
+3409 
-3419 MQASFYSSG
+3419 
-3428 VGTMESYDIG
+3428 
-3438 NATLDRVI
+3438 
-3446 MQVAREWA
+3446 
-3454 KNSPD
+3454 
-3459 IFAGNQLTSDA
+3459 
-3470 RSDIISYLREQ
+3470 
-3481 PGYASLFKN
+3481 
-3490 DTKNVGDMLTARDA
+3490 
-3504 VGNLREEI
+3504 
-3512 SMSQKQLKEFANSK
+3512 
-3526 DLLKIGKRFELI
+3526 
-3538 GDEIKDINE
+3538 
-3547 LSEAEKSAVYKLI
+3547 
-3560 DKINLVDED
+3560 
-3569 GITTIAHA
+3569 
-3577 MNMTVQEFEEANAD
+3577 
-3591 GAFNWLTTDVA
+3591 
-3602 IGGIDKLNEKMQTFN
+3602 
-3617 DLLSAASEGSL
+3617 
-3628 LTSEN
+3628 
-3633 LNKIANQFPT
+3633 
-3643 LLRGVENGK
+3643 
-3652 YTTDLSSD
+3652 
-3660 NILDNII
+3660 
-3667 RMMTNEDSLRKI
+3667 
-3679 YSGLFSGSVAKDS
+3679 
-3692 EIWNNFMTLGKGS
+3692 
-3705 EIASDI
+3705 
-3711 DLSEDIKNRVK
+3711 
-3722 TAGSYSDIVDI
+3722 
-3733 FSQPAMKKYNDAF
+3733 
-3746 KEYVTSMYPITDLL
+3746 
-3760 DTQAKILEEYGKYT
+3760 
-3774 LETEISNLES
+3774 
-3784 VRDSLDDVNKQR
+3784 
-3796 EKELELIKA
+3796 
-3805 KEALENA
+3805 
-3812 SKEKKR
+3812 
-3818 IYRAGVGFVYTTD
+3818 
-3831 QEAVK
+3831 
-3836 SAQEK
+3836 
-3841 VDELERQRD
+3841 
-3850 KDNIQYQIDSLQ
+3850 
-3862 QQKEILENIENNKQ
+3862 
-3876 LESLVDTA
+3876 
-3884 ERILGSDGSNNGI
+3884 
-3897 AGIITAVN
+3897 
-3905 SITSDEFINK
+3905 
-3915 IKEQV
+3915 
-3920 KTGITESTQKTNDE
+3920 
-3934 SKESAYKS
+3934 
-3942 YKEAQSS
+3942 
-3949 LEDFHKEEYVTP
+3949 
-3961 EGEKTGYTKGDILN
+3961 
-3975 NPRSPYYSSVY
+3975 
-3986 DEYKSKI
+3986 
-3993 DSVNKYAENYNK
+3993 
-4005 YVQDNSEKISKEKVD
+4005 
-4020 ESKQK
+4020 
-4025 FGFFAPASGLK
+4025 
-4036 GVMGAKSGNVFVFG
+4036 
-4050 ISPSVNPNW
+4050 
-4059 ASNDQYTAGNSS
+4059 
-4071 NIYISKQTDDGGF
+4071 
-4084 GGFEQS
+4084 
-4090 PWKGTA
+4090 
-4096 EEAINKVKGPALIV
+4096 
-4110 NNKGGK
+4110 
-4116 DYLIYKDVNGEIHN
+4116 
-4130 TVVRLNNGDE
+4130 
-4140 SLDGELSYDA
+4140 
-4150 FFDGKVFSGSNGL
+4150 
-4163 KALRQMADNYSPFAS
+4163 
-4178 GTLSAPGGRSL
+4178 
-4189 INENGLESIITPS
+4189 
-4202 GTITSLPAKSGIV
+4202 
-4215 PADLTRNLWAL
+4215 
-4226 GEVAPNLI
+4226 
-4234 ARLGGNNL
+4234 
-4242 QTNNSNSSTD
+4242 
-4252 NSINIQNLDAT
+4252 
-4263 FNTQSDFDGR
+4263 
-4273 RFLTDLR
+4273 
-4280 NQVILT
+4280 
-4286 ANNH
+4286 